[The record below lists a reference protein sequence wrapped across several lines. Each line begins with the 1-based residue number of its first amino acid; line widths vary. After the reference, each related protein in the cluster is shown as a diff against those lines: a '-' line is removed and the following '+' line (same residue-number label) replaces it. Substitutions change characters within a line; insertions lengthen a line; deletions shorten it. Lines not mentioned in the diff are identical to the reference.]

1 MRGKDARGRRR
12 RPVPRVLTWG
22 GGPAP
27 ARARSA
33 PSLPVGIP
41 RRRPAQPGPAVG
53 CAPARRRRPRR
64 PGMAAV
70 LELLLSEEV
79 AVGAVLRWLRRAPGQ
94 RPAEDS
100 HIYDKLVSLSLLQK
114 DFVPFLLN
122 FLREQTSQILTNG
135 PSTPAKTPNSKAHK
149 SQRTGP
155 ERRAGH
161 ATSSRVQLFSQRTS
175 VTSCAT
181 DTSFSPAA
189 ASSGSSS
196 FSESNLSSPCSDF
209 PSVVSSSSPSF
220 GYSPVLTHSEK
231 RSAQKANLG
240 SFLTAAPEA
249 LPARRGRRKG
259 SSSLS
264 ASGRQVARDLGRSV
278 AEEED
283 GKSESASWSGGRR
296 KRSEVPLVTARS
308 LPSQLNLNNL
318 EEFPPMGTASGWT
331 NKSKPS
337 RRINPTP
344 VSAERPLSKPKMCFT
359 STPVSQSPAARFSA
373 GSSPEAF
380 NIVQEGNQT
389 SVLSSS
395 LQEER
400 EMLKK
405 ERCKLLYQ
413 ASSAGISPDPGT
425 PTKPAYTRSAS
436 LPAESHLVT
445 CADPAKVSCKK
456 QLECLAQLYSSCIAE
471 NLVPNI
477 FLELFF
483 VLQLLTSKGTSAS
496 EEEESDLE
504 VNEGSKDAS
513 GRQHFRSVHN
523 CVYFAVQVLD
533 YQYEII
539 SHLEKGTLKFLAENE
554 RIACFSPTLHERL
567 KQAYENST
575 AKVSLLLPCS
585 VQSVSFQPETDNRSN
600 FPSDRAFHI
609 FKKQRDI
616 FYELLR
622 EWEDNH
628 EKPGWDFERVLG
640 SKIRAMMAHLSATCN
655 HSHFARLFQK
665 QLTQMCKDPIGGG
678 VSWGDTPDQDVLNM
692 LGPDNLSRL
701 KRLQER
707 FVVPQS
713 IRGPCPPPSFPGC
726 QQFFRDFILSAG
738 SYQFNQHLVDSLCLK
753 ILELDGL
760 TLVEHEHSD
769 GETDM
774 DEQDEK
780 KRFTVVLLSLRLL
793 AKFLGFLVFLPY
805 RTVEQPTRDL
815 QDTAVALRN
824 QTLPVLDILK
834 LLRRSIQ
841 NQRSVLT
848 IPWIVEF
855 LSLVDHVA
863 PFLDYYRKVF
873 CLLLQIY
880 RLMILSEE
888 KEMSFLNK
896 LLILAVLGWLFQV
909 PSVPEELFFATDVR
923 QEGLVMDTV
932 TSAQALDSVPLVDQQ
947 LLYTCCPY
955 LGELRKLLA
964 SFVAGSG
971 VKNGGFM
978 RKITPTAAETLAPK
992 TSITQRKLQ
1001 VELEQAFFH
1010 NQPPSLRRTVE
1021 FVAERVGSNCVK
1033 HIKATLVAELVQRA
1047 EVMLQDKVKEE
1058 DANHDKLLEEVCSH
1072 LYDEGAQALIKGR
1085 EFCKKKGPEAVRVL
1099 LPEETSAAVLSSAED
1114 IAVELATE
1122 KACGWLSANIAALI
1136 KREVK
1141 ATFNKMLKVP
1151 GLPLPNEDAQELRRD
1166 CSPGCLHRAPFP
1178 SQIINEIKDVLC
1190 VAVGPRDEGEV
1201 IDPGWLEC
1209 LLGRLSQTLRCR
1221 KFMCPTSE
1229 QQLAKCTV
1237 ELASLLV
1244 SGHVPL
1250 SHGIKPPE
1258 KSSERLRVKN
1268 NPTCDLL
1275 KLLLSVWKEDFGT
1288 PVPVQLMFSR
1298 KNIGYLAE
1306 AKQQEWDLFHFILRG
1321 LVECDLMK
1329 TSEIESCLRSL
1340 EELPWPSD
1348 FLKALE
1354 SISGLFLSEHL
1365 VEEPRSNPCDLTRQ
1379 SLATDSG
1386 QTRDQVKWTSSSV
1399 KQRDCFLVTGSS
1411 LNLM

>member
-1 MRGKDARGRRR
+1 GLK
-12 RPVPRVLTWG
+12 
-22 GGPAP
+22 
-27 ARARSA
+27 
-33 PSLPVGIP
+33 
-41 RRRPAQPGPAVG
+41 
-53 CAPARRRRPRR
+53 
-64 PGMAAV
+64 V
-70 LELLLSEEV
+70 LEQLLLQHPSV
-79 AVGAVLRWLRRAPGQ
+79 AAGGIHRQLEGRIWQILDFSIRI
-94 RPAEDS
+94 S
-100 HIYDKLVSLSLLQK
+100 CFCTHLVSLSLLQK

-135 PSTPAKTPNSKAHK
+135 PSTPAKTPNSKASG
-149 SQRTGP
+149 SQRTGS

-161 ATSSRVQLFSQRTS
+161 ATST
-175 VTSCAT
+175 TP
-181 DTSFSPAA
+181 DT
-189 ASSGSSS
+189 
-196 FSESNLSSPCSDF
+196 
-209 PSVVSSSSPSF
+209 
-220 GYSPVLTHSEK
+220 
-231 RSAQKANLG
+231 
-240 SFLTAAPEA
+240 

-259 SSSLS
+259 SSSVS
-264 ASGRQVARDLGRSV
+264 TPGRQVARDLGRSL

-283 GKSESASWSGGRR
+283 GKNDGVSWSGGRR
-296 KRSEVPLVTARS
+296 KRSEVPLVSARS
-308 LPSQLNLNNL
+308 PPSQLNLNNL
-318 EEFPPMGTASGWT
+318 EEFPPMGAASGWT
-331 NKSKPS
+331 NKPS

-359 STPVSQSPAARFSA
+359 STPVSQSPAARFSS
-373 GSSPEAF
+373 GSSLEAF
-380 NIVQEGNQT
+380 TAVQEGNLT
-389 SVLSSS
+389 SVISNS

-405 ERCKLLYQ
+405 ERCKLLHQ
-413 ASSAGISPDPGT
+413 ASSPAGMSLDPGT
-425 PTKPAYTRSAS
+425 PTKPSYTRSSS

-445 CADPAKVSCKK
+445 CANPTKVSCKK

-483 VLQLLTSKGTSAS
+483 VLQLLTSKGTSTA
-496 EEEESDLE
+496 EDGDSDLE
-504 VNEGSKDAS
+504 VSERNAS
-513 GRQHFRSVHN
+513 VRQHFRNVHN

-539 SHLEKGTLKFLAENE
+539 SQLEKGMLKLLAENE
-554 RIACFSPTLHERL
+554 RIASFSPTLHKRL
-567 KQAYENST
+567 RQAYESST

-628 EKPGWDFERVLG
+628 EKTGWDFERVLG
-640 SKIRAMMAHLSATCN
+640 NKIRAMMAHLSATCN

-665 QLTQMCKDPIGGG
+665 QLIQMCKGPIGGG
-678 VSWGDTPDQDVLNM
+678 ASWGDTPDQDVLNM
-692 LGPDNLSRL
+692 LGSDNLSRL

-713 IRGPCPPPSFPGC
+713 INGPCPPPSFPGC

-738 SYQFNQHLVDSLCLK
+738 SYQFNQHLMDSLCLK
-753 ILELDGL
+753 ILELNGL
-760 TLVEHEHSD
+760 TLVEHEHGD
-769 GETDM
+769 GEADM

-815 QDTAVALRN
+815 QDSAVALRN
-824 QTLPVLDILK
+824 QTLPVLDVLK
-834 LLRRSIQ
+834 LLRQSIRDQRSI
-841 NQRSVLT
+841 LT
-848 IPWIVEF
+848 IPWIVEY
-855 LSLVDHVA
+855 LSLVDHIA

-873 CLLLQIY
+873 CLLL
-880 RLMILSEE
+880 LMVLSED

-909 PSVPEELFFATDVR
+909 PSVPEELFFSADIM
-923 QEGLVMDTV
+923 QEGLMMGTV
-932 TSAQALDSVPLVDQQ
+932 TSDQALDCVPLVDQQ

-964 SFVAGSG
+964 SFVAGNG
-971 VKNGGFM
+971 AKNGGFI
-978 RKITPTAAETLAPK
+978 RKITPTAAESLASK
-992 TSITQRKLQ
+992 TSVTQQKLQ

-1058 DANHDKLLEEVCSH
+1058 DANHDKLLEEVCTH
-1072 LYDEGAQALIKGR
+1072 LYEEGAQALIKGR

-1141 ATFNKMLKVP
+1141 ATFSRMLKVP
-1151 GLPLPNEDAQELRRD
+1151 GLPLPGEDALESRRD
-1166 CSPGCLHRAPFP
+1166 CPPGCQHCAPFP

-1190 VAVGPRDEGEV
+1190 VAVGPRDEDEV
-1201 IDPGWLEC
+1201 IDCVWLEC

-1237 ELASLLV
+1237 ELASLL
-1244 SGHVPL
+1244 G
-1250 SHGIKPPE
+1250 
-1258 KSSERLRVKN
+1258 
-1268 NPTCDLL
+1268 NPTYSLL
-1275 KLLLSVWKEDFGT
+1275 KLLLSVWKKDFGT
-1288 PVPVQLMFSR
+1288 PVPVQLMFSK
-1298 KNIGYLAE
+1298 KNISYLAE
-1306 AKQQEWDLFHFILRG
+1306 VQQREWDLFLFMLNG
-1321 LVECDLMK
+1321 LVEHELMR
-1329 TSEIESCLRSL
+1329 TGEVESCLRSL
-1340 EELPWPSD
+1340 RELHWPS
-1348 FLKALE
+1348 
-1354 SISGLFLSEHL
+1354 
-1365 VEEPRSNPCDLTRQ
+1365 VSN
-1379 SLATDSG
+1379 
-1386 QTRDQVKWTSSSV
+1386 
-1399 KQRDCFLVTGSS
+1399 
-1411 LNLM
+1411 

>member
-1 MRGKDARGRRR
+1 
-12 RPVPRVLTWG
+12 
-22 GGPAP
+22 
-27 ARARSA
+27 
-33 PSLPVGIP
+33 
-41 RRRPAQPGPAVG
+41 
-53 CAPARRRRPRR
+53 
-64 PGMAAV
+64 MAAV
-70 LELLLSEEV
+70 LELLLQEEV
-79 AVGAVLRWLRRAPGQ
+79 AVSAVVRWLRHGPGP
-94 RPAEDS
+94 RPAEEN
-100 HIYDKLVSLSLLQK
+100 HIHDKLVSLSLLQK

-135 PSTPAKTPNSKAHK
+135 PSTPAKTPNSKAQG
-149 SQRTGP
+149 SQRTGS

-161 ATSSRVQLFSQRTS
+161 ATSSRVQLFSQRTL
-175 VTSCAT
+175 
-181 DTSFSPAA
+181 
-189 ASSGSSS
+189 AS
-196 FSESNLSSPCSDF
+196 
-209 PSVVSSSSPSF
+209 
-220 GYSPVLTHSEK
+220 
-231 RSAQKANLG
+231 LG
-240 SFLTAAPEA
+240 SFLTATPEA

-259 SSSLS
+259 NSSVS
-264 ASGRQVARDLGRSV
+264 ASGRQVARDLGRSL

-283 GKSESASWSGGRR
+283 GKNDSVSWSGGRR
-296 KRSEVPLVTARS
+296 KRSEVPLVSARS
-308 LPSQLNLNNL
+308 PPSQLNLNNL
-318 EEFPPMGTASGWT
+318 EEFPPMGAASGWT

-359 STPVSQSPAARFSA
+359 STPVSQSPAARFSS
-373 GSSPEAF
+373 GSSLEAF
-380 NIVQEGNQT
+380 TAVQEGNLT
-389 SVLSSS
+389 SVISNS

-405 ERCKLLYQ
+405 ERYMVSL
-413 ASSAGISPDPGT
+413 DPGT
-425 PTKPAYTRSAS
+425 PTKPSYTRSAS

-445 CADPAKVSCKK
+445 CANPTKVSCKK
-456 QLECLAQLYSSCIAE
+456 RLECLAQLYSSCIAE

-483 VLQLLTSKGTSAS
+483 VLQLLTSKGTSTA
-496 EEEESDLE
+496 EEGDSDLE
-504 VNEGSKDAS
+504 VNESNAS
-513 GRQHFRSVHN
+513 GIQHFRSVHN

-539 SHLEKGTLKFLAENE
+539 SRLEKGTLKLLAENE
-554 RIACFSPTLHERL
+554 RIASFSPTLHERL
-567 KQAYENST
+567 RQAYESST

-628 EKPGWDFERVLG
+628 EKTGWDFERVLG
-640 SKIRAMMAHLSATCN
+640 NKIRAMMAHLSATCN

-665 QLTQMCKDPIGGG
+665 QLIQMCKGPTGGG
-678 VSWGDTPDQDVLNM
+678 ASWGDTPDQDVLNM
-692 LGPDNLSRL
+692 LGSDNLSRL

-707 FVVPQS
+707 FIVPQS

-738 SYQFNQHLVDSLCLK
+738 SYQFNQHLMDSLCLK

-760 TLVEHEHSD
+760 TLVEHEHGD
-769 GETDM
+769 GEADM

-805 RTVEQPTRDL
+805 RTLEQPTRDL
-815 QDTAVALRN
+815 QDSAVALRN
-824 QTLPVLDILK
+824 QTLPVLDVFK
-834 LLRRSIQ
+834 LLRQSIRDQRSI
-841 NQRSVLT
+841 LT
-848 IPWIVEF
+848 IPWIVEY
-855 LSLVDHVA
+855 LSLVDHIA

-873 CLLLQIY
+873 CLLLQVY
-880 RLMILSEE
+880 RLMVLSED
-888 KEMSFLNK
+888 KEISFLNK

-909 PSVPEELFFATDVR
+909 PSVPEELFFTTDVR
-923 QEGLVMDTV
+923 QEGLMMDTV

-971 VKNGGFM
+971 AKNGGFI
-978 RKITPTAAETLAPK
+978 RKITPTAAESLAPK
-992 TSITQRKLQ
+992 ASVTQRKLQ

-1058 DANHDKLLEEVCSH
+1058 DANHDKLLEEVCAH
-1072 LYDEGAQALIKGR
+1072 LYEEGAQALIKGR

-1141 ATFNKMLKVP
+1141 ATFNRMLKVP
-1151 GLPLPNEDAQELRRD
+1151 GLPLPGEDALELRRD
-1166 CSPGCLHRAPFP
+1166 CPPGCQHCAPFP

-1190 VAVGPRDEGEV
+1190 VAVGPRDEDEV
-1201 IDPGWLEC
+1201 IDYVWLEC

-1244 SGHVPL
+1244 SDRVPL
-1250 SHGIKPPE
+1250 SLGIKSPE
-1258 KSSERLRVKN
+1258 KSSERLRVKT
-1268 NPTCDLL
+1268 NPTYGLL

-1288 PVPVQLMFSR
+1288 PVPVQLMFSK

-1306 AKQQEWDLFHFILRG
+1306 VKQREWDLFLFVLRG
-1321 LVECDLMK
+1321 LVEHELMR
-1329 TSEIESCLRSL
+1329 TSEIESCLHSL
-1340 EELPWPSD
+1340 KELPWPSD
-1348 FLKALE
+1348 FLKELE
-1354 SISGLFLSEHL
+1354 MLSRVFISEHHI
-1365 VEEPRSNPCDLTRQ
+1365 EEPRTNPCELTRQ
-1379 SLATDSG
+1379 SLGT
-1386 QTRDQVKWTSSSV
+1386 
-1399 KQRDCFLVTGSS
+1399 VTAQS
-1411 LNLM
+1411 

>member
-1 MRGKDARGRRR
+1 
-12 RPVPRVLTWG
+12 
-22 GGPAP
+22 
-27 ARARSA
+27 
-33 PSLPVGIP
+33 
-41 RRRPAQPGPAVG
+41 
-53 CAPARRRRPRR
+53 
-64 PGMAAV
+64 
-70 LELLLSEEV
+70 EN
-79 AVGAVLRWLRRAPGQ
+79 
-94 RPAEDS
+94 
-100 HIYDKLVSLSLLQK
+100 HIHDKLVSLSLLQK

-135 PSTPAKTPNSKAHK
+135 PSTPAKTPNSKAHG
-149 SQRTGP
+149 SQRPGS
-155 ERRAGH
+155 ERRSGH

-175 VTSCAT
+175 K
-181 DTSFSPAA
+181 
-189 ASSGSSS
+189 AS
-196 FSESNLSSPCSDF
+196 
-209 PSVVSSSSPSF
+209 
-220 GYSPVLTHSEK
+220 
-231 RSAQKANLG
+231 LG
-240 SFLTAAPEA
+240 SFLTATPEA
-249 LPARRGRRKG
+249 LPVRRGRRKG
-259 SSSLS
+259 NSSVG
-264 ASGRQVARDLGRSV
+264 ASGRQVARDLGRSLG
-278 AEEED
+278 EEED
-283 GKSESASWSGGRR
+283 GKNDSVSWSGGRR
-296 KRSEVPLVTARS
+296 KRSEVPLVSARS
-308 LPSQLNLNNL
+308 PPSQLNLNNL
-318 EEFPPMGTASGWT
+318 EEFPPMGAASGWT

-359 STPVSQSPAARFSA
+359 STPVSQSPAARFSS
-373 GSSPEAF
+373 GSSLEAF
-380 NIVQEGNQT
+380 TAVQEGNLT
-389 SVLSSS
+389 SVISNS

-405 ERCKLLYQ
+405 ERYR
-413 ASSAGISPDPGT
+413 ISLDPGT
-425 PTKPAYTRSAS
+425 PTKPSYTRSAS
-436 LPAESHLVT
+436 LPANLVT
-445 CADPAKVSCKK
+445 CASPSKVSCKK

-483 VLQLLTSKGTSAS
+483 VLQLLTSKGTSTA
-496 EEEESDLE
+496 EDGDSDLE
-504 VNEGSKDAS
+504 ANERSKDAP

-539 SHLEKGTLKFLAENE
+539 SHLEKGMLKLLAENE
-554 RIACFSPTLHERL
+554 RIASFSPTLHKRL
-567 KQAYENST
+567 RQAYESST

-628 EKPGWDFERVLG
+628 EKTGWDFERVLG
-640 SKIRAMMAHLSATCN
+640 NKIRAMMAHLSATCN

-665 QLTQMCKDPIGGG
+665 QLIQMCKGPVGGG
-678 VSWGDTPDQDVLNM
+678 ASWGDTPDQDVLNM
-692 LGPDNLSRL
+692 LGSDNLSRL

-738 SYQFNQHLVDSLCLK
+738 SYQFNQHLMDSLCLK
-753 ILELDGL
+753 ILELNGL

-769 GETDM
+769 GEADM

-805 RTVEQPTRDL
+805 RSAEQPTRDL
-815 QDTAVALRN
+815 QDSAVALRN
-824 QTLPVLDILK
+824 QTLPVLDVLK
-834 LLRRSIQ
+834 LLRQSIWDQRSI
-841 NQRSVLT
+841 LT
-848 IPWIVEF
+848 IPWIVEY
-855 LSLVDHVA
+855 LSLVDHIA

-873 CLLLQIY
+873 CLLLQVY
-880 RLMILSEE
+880 RLMVLSED

-896 LLILAVLGWLFQV
+896 LMILAVLGWLFQV
-909 PSVPEELFFATDVR
+909 PSVPEELFFTADVR
-923 QEGLVMDTV
+923 QEELMMDTV

-971 VKNGGFM
+971 AKNSGFI
-978 RKITPTAAETLAPK
+978 RKITPTAAESLAPK
-992 TSITQRKLQ
+992 ASVAQRKLQ

-1058 DANHDKLLEEVCSH
+1058 DANHDKLLEEVCAH
-1072 LYDEGAQALIKGR
+1072 LYEEGAQALIKGR

-1141 ATFNKMLKVP
+1141 ATFNRMLKVP
-1151 GLPLPNEDAQELRRD
+1151 GLPLPGEDALELRRD
-1166 CSPGCLHRAPFP
+1166 CPPGCQHCAPFP
-1178 SQIINEIKDVLC
+1178 SQVINEIKDVLC

-1201 IDPGWLEC
+1201 IDYVWLEC
-1209 LLGRLSQTLRCR
+1209 LLGRLSQTLQCR

-1244 SGHVPL
+1244 SDRVPL
-1250 SHGIKPPE
+1250 SLRMKSGE
-1258 KSSERLRVKN
+1258 KTSERLPVKS
-1268 NPTCDLL
+1268 NPTYSLL
-1275 KLLLSVWKEDFGT
+1275 KLLLSLWKKDFRT
-1288 PVPVQLMFSR
+1288 PVPVQLIFSK
-1298 KNIGYLAE
+1298 KNVGYLAE
-1306 AKQQEWDLFHFILRG
+1306 VKQQEWDLFLFMLHG
-1321 LVECDLMK
+1321 LVEHELMRA
-1329 TSEIESCLRSL
+1329 SEIESCLHSL
-1340 EELPWPSD
+1340 EELPWPAD
-1348 FLKALE
+1348 FLKELE
-1354 SISGLFLSEHL
+1354 MLSRVFVSEHHI
-1365 VEEPRSNPCDLTRQ
+1365 EEPRTNICELTRQ
-1379 SLATDSG
+1379 SLGT
-1386 QTRDQVKWTSSSV
+1386 
-1399 KQRDCFLVTGSS
+1399 VTAQS
-1411 LNLM
+1411 

>member
-1 MRGKDARGRRR
+1 
-12 RPVPRVLTWG
+12 
-22 GGPAP
+22 
-27 ARARSA
+27 
-33 PSLPVGIP
+33 
-41 RRRPAQPGPAVG
+41 
-53 CAPARRRRPRR
+53 
-64 PGMAAV
+64 MAAV
-70 LELLLSEEV
+70 LELLLQEEV
-79 AVGAVLRWLRRAPGQ
+79 GVSAVVRWLRHGPGHCS
-94 RPAEDS
+94 AEEN
-100 HIYDKLVSLSLLQK
+100 HIHDKLVSLSLLQK

-135 PSTPAKTPNSKAHK
+135 PSTPAKTPNSKAHGG
-149 SQRTGP
+149 QRTGS

-175 VTSCAT
+175 VTSCTT
-181 DTSFSPAA
+181 DTSFSPAV
-189 ASSGSSS
+189 ASSSSSS
-196 FSESNLSSPCSDF
+196 FSGSNLSSPCGDF
-209 PSVVSSSSPSF
+209 PSMVSSSSPSF
-220 GYSPVLTHSEK
+220 GYSPVLIHGEK
-231 RSAQKANLG
+231 RSSQKASLG
-240 SFLTAAPEA
+240 SFLTATPEA
-249 LPARRGRRKG
+249 LPVRRGRRKG
-259 SSSLS
+259 NSSLS
-264 ASGRQVARDLGRSV
+264 ASGRQVARDLGRSL

-283 GKSESASWSGGRR
+283 GKNDSVSWSGGRR
-296 KRSEVPLVTARS
+296 KRSEVPLVSARS
-308 LPSQLNLNNL
+308 PPSQLNLNNL
-318 EEFPPMGTASGWT
+318 EEFPPMGAASGWT

-359 STPVSQSPAARFSA
+359 STPVSQPPAARFSS
-373 GSSPEAF
+373 GSSLEAF
-380 NIVQEGNQT
+380 TAVQEGNLT
-389 SVLSSS
+389 SVISNS

-405 ERCKLLYQ
+405 ERCKLLHQ
-413 ASSAGISPDPGT
+413 ASSPAGISLDPGT
-425 PTKPAYTRSAS
+425 PTKPSYTRSVS

-445 CADPAKVSCKK
+445 CANPTKVSCKK

-483 VLQLLTSKGTSAS
+483 VLQLLTSKGTST
-496 EEEESDLE
+496 EEDGDSDLE
-504 VNEGSKDAS
+504 VDERSKDAS

-539 SHLEKGTLKFLAENE
+539 SHLEKGMLKLLAENE
-554 RIACFSPTLHERL
+554 RIASFSPTLHERL
-567 KQAYENST
+567 RQAYESST

-628 EKPGWDFERVLG
+628 EKTGWDFERVLG
-640 SKIRAMMAHLSATCN
+640 NKIRSMMAHLSATCN

-665 QLTQMCKDPIGGG
+665 QLIQMCKGPIGGG
-678 VSWGDTPDQDVLNM
+678 ASWGDTPDQDVLNM
-692 LGPDNLSRL
+692 LGSDNLSRL

-707 FVVPQS
+707 FIVPQS

-738 SYQFNQHLVDSLCLK
+738 SYQFNQHLMDSLCLK
-753 ILELDGL
+753 ILELNGL
-760 TLVEHEHSD
+760 TLVENEHSD
-769 GETDM
+769 GEADM

-815 QDTAVALRN
+815 QDSAVALRN
-824 QTLPVLDILK
+824 QTLPVLDVLK
-834 LLRRSIQ
+834 LLRQSIRDQRSI
-841 NQRSVLT
+841 LT
-848 IPWIVEF
+848 IPWIVEY
-855 LSLVDHVA
+855 LSLVDHIA

-873 CLLLQIY
+873 CLLLQVY
-880 RLMILSEE
+880 RLMVLSED
-888 KEMSFLNK
+888 KDISFLNK

-909 PSVPEELFFATDVR
+909 PSVPEELFFTADVR
-923 QEGLVMDTV
+923 QEGLMLDTV

-971 VKNGGFM
+971 AKNGGFV
-978 RKITPTAAETLAPK
+978 RKITPTAAESLAPK
-992 TSITQRKLQ
+992 ASVTQRKLQ

-1047 EVMLQDKVKEE
+1047 EVMLQDKTKEE
-1058 DANHDKLLEEVCSH
+1058 DANHDKLLEEVCAH
-1072 LYDEGAQALIKGR
+1072 LYEEGAQALIKGR

-1122 KACGWLSANIAALI
+1122 KACGWLSANIAVGSMQLLCPSLFRN
-1136 KREVK
+1136 KR
-1141 ATFNKMLKVP
+1141 
-1151 GLPLPNEDAQELRRD
+1151 
-1166 CSPGCLHRAPFP
+1166 
-1178 SQIINEIKDVLC
+1178 
-1190 VAVGPRDEGEV
+1190 
-1201 IDPGWLEC
+1201 
-1209 LLGRLSQTLRCR
+1209 
-1221 KFMCPTSE
+1221 
-1229 QQLAKCTV
+1229 
-1237 ELASLLV
+1237 
-1244 SGHVPL
+1244 
-1250 SHGIKPPE
+1250 
-1258 KSSERLRVKN
+1258 
-1268 NPTCDLL
+1268 
-1275 KLLLSVWKEDFGT
+1275 
-1288 PVPVQLMFSR
+1288 
-1298 KNIGYLAE
+1298 
-1306 AKQQEWDLFHFILRG
+1306 
-1321 LVECDLMK
+1321 
-1329 TSEIESCLRSL
+1329 
-1340 EELPWPSD
+1340 SD
-1348 FLKALE
+1348 F
-1354 SISGLFLSEHL
+1354 
-1365 VEEPRSNPCDLTRQ
+1365 
-1379 SLATDSG
+1379 
-1386 QTRDQVKWTSSSV
+1386 
-1399 KQRDCFLVTGSS
+1399 
-1411 LNLM
+1411 

>member
-1 MRGKDARGRRR
+1 
-12 RPVPRVLTWG
+12 
-22 GGPAP
+22 
-27 ARARSA
+27 
-33 PSLPVGIP
+33 
-41 RRRPAQPGPAVG
+41 
-53 CAPARRRRPRR
+53 
-64 PGMAAV
+64 MAAV
-70 LELLLSEEV
+70 LELLLREEV
-79 AVGAVLRWLRRAPGQ
+79 AVGAVLRWLRQGPGH
-94 RPAEDS
+94 RPAEVTG
-100 HIYDKLVSLSLLQK
+100 LVSLSLLQK

-135 PSTPAKTPNSKAHK
+135 PSTPAKTPNSKAHG
-149 SQRTGP
+149 SQRTGS

-161 ATSSRVQLFSQRTS
+161 K
-175 VTSCAT
+175 
-181 DTSFSPAA
+181 
-189 ASSGSSS
+189 AS
-196 FSESNLSSPCSDF
+196 
-209 PSVVSSSSPSF
+209 
-220 GYSPVLTHSEK
+220 
-231 RSAQKANLG
+231 LG
-240 SFLTAAPEA
+240 SFLTATPEA

-259 SSSLS
+259 GS
-264 ASGRQVARDLGRSV
+264 AVSTSGRQVPRDLGRSL

-283 GKSESASWSGGRR
+283 GKNDSPSWSGGRR
-296 KRSEVPLVTARS
+296 KRSEVPLVSARS
-308 LPSQLNLNNL
+308 PPSQLNLNNL
-318 EEFPPMGTASGWT
+318 EEFPPMGAASVPGGC
-331 NKSKPS
+331 KPS

-344 VSAERPLSKPKMCFT
+344 VSAERPLSKPKTCFT
-359 STPVSQSPAARFSA
+359 STPVSQSPAARFSS
-373 GSSPEAF
+373 GSNLEAF
-380 NIVQEGNQT
+380 STVQEGNLT
-389 SVLSSS
+389 SVISSS

-405 ERCKLLYQ
+405 ERCKLLHQ
-413 ASSAGISPDPGT
+413 ASSPAGISLDPGT
-425 PTKPAYTRSAS
+425 PTKPSYTRSAS

-456 QLECLAQLYSSCIAE
+456 QLECLARLYSSCIAE

-483 VLQLLTSKGTSAS
+483 VLQLLTSKGTSTAE

-504 VNEGSKDAS
+504 VNERSKDAS

-554 RIACFSPTLHERL
+554 RIASFSPTLHERL
-567 KQAYENST
+567 RQAYESST

-628 EKPGWDFERVLG
+628 EKTGWDFERVLG
-640 SKIRAMMAHLSATCN
+640 NKIRAMMAHLSATCN

-665 QLTQMCKDPIGGG
+665 QLIQMCKGPVGGG
-678 VSWGDTPDQDVLNM
+678 ASWGDTPDQDVLNM

-769 GETDM
+769 GEADM

-815 QDTAVALRN
+815 QDSAVALRN
-824 QTLPVLDILK
+824 QTLPVLDVLK
-834 LLRRSIQ
+834 LLRQSIRDHRSI
-841 NQRSVLT
+841 LT
-848 IPWIVEF
+848 VPWIVEF
-855 LSLVDHVA
+855 LSLADHIA

-873 CLLLQIY
+873 CLLL
-880 RLMILSEE
+880 LMVLSED

-923 QEGLVMDTV
+923 QEGVMVDTV

-971 VKNGGFM
+971 AKNGGFI
-978 RKITPTAAETLAPK
+978 RKITPTAAESLAPK
-992 TSITQRKLQ
+992 TSVTQRKLQ

-1058 DANHDKLLEEVCSH
+1058 DANHDKLLEEVCAH
-1072 LYDEGAQALIKGR
+1072 LYEEGAQALIKGR

-1099 LPEETSAAVLSSAED
+1099 LPEETSAAVLNSAED

-1141 ATFNKMLKVP
+1141 ATFNRMLKVP
-1151 GLPLPNEDAQELRRD
+1151 GLPLPSEDALELRRD
-1166 CSPGCLHRAPFP
+1166 CPPGCQHRAPFP
-1178 SQIINEIKDVLC
+1178 SQIINEIKVHNVHFLDVLC

-1201 IDPGWLEC
+1201 IDHDWLEC

-1237 ELASLLV
+1237 ELASLLGESV
-1244 SGHVPL
+1244 MI
-1250 SHGIKPPE
+1250 IK
-1258 KSSERLRVKN
+1258 S
-1268 NPTCDLL
+1268 NPTYGLL
-1275 KLLLSVWKEDFGT
+1275 KLLLSVWKEDFGA

-1298 KNIGYLAE
+1298 KNIGYLSE
-1306 AKQQEWDLFHFILRG
+1306 VKQREWDLFLFMLHG
-1321 LVECDLMK
+1321 LVEHDLMR

-1340 EELPWPSD
+1340 GELPWPSD
-1348 FLKALE
+1348 FLKELE
-1354 SISGLFLSEHL
+1354 MLSRVFTSEHRI
-1365 VEEPRSNPCDLTRQ
+1365 EEPRTNPRELTRQ
-1379 SLATDSG
+1379 SLGT
-1386 QTRDQVKWTSSSV
+1386 
-1399 KQRDCFLVTGSS
+1399 VTAQS
-1411 LNLM
+1411 

>member
-1 MRGKDARGRRR
+1 
-12 RPVPRVLTWG
+12 
-22 GGPAP
+22 
-27 ARARSA
+27 
-33 PSLPVGIP
+33 
-41 RRRPAQPGPAVG
+41 
-53 CAPARRRRPRR
+53 
-64 PGMAAV
+64 
-70 LELLLSEEV
+70 EN
-79 AVGAVLRWLRRAPGQ
+79 
-94 RPAEDS
+94 
-100 HIYDKLVSLSLLQK
+100 HIHDKLVSLSLLQK

-135 PSTPAKTPNSKAHK
+135 PPTPAKTPNSKAHG
-149 SQRTGP
+149 SQRTGS

-175 VTSCAT
+175 
-181 DTSFSPAA
+181 
-189 ASSGSSS
+189 
-196 FSESNLSSPCSDF
+196 
-209 PSVVSSSSPSF
+209 
-220 GYSPVLTHSEK
+220 
-231 RSAQKANLG
+231 LG
-240 SFLTAAPEA
+240 SFLTATPEA

-259 SSSLS
+259 SSSVG
-264 ASGRQVARDLGRSV
+264 ASGRQVARDPGRSL

-283 GKSESASWSGGRR
+283 GKSDCGSWSGGRR
-296 KRSEVPLVTARS
+296 KRSEVPLVSARS
-308 LPSQLNLNNL
+308 PPSQLNLNNL
-318 EEFPPMGTASGWT
+318 EEFPPMGAASGWT

-344 VSAERPLSKPKMCFT
+344 VSAERPLSKPKTCFT
-359 STPVSQSPAARFSA
+359 STPVSCSPAARWAA
-373 GSSPEAF
+373 GSSLEAF
-380 NIVQEGNQT
+380 TTVQEGNIS
-389 SVLSSS
+389 SVISNS

-405 ERCKLLYQ
+405 ERYR
-413 ASSAGISPDPGT
+413 ISFDPGT
-425 PTKPAYTRSAS
+425 PTKPSYTRSAS

-445 CADPAKVSCKK
+445 CANPAKVSCKK

-483 VLQLLTSKGTSAS
+483 VLQLLTSKGTSTAEDGDSDPEIS
-496 EEEESDLE
+496 ERSRD
-504 VNEGSKDAS
+504 VS
-513 GRQHFRSVHN
+513 GRQHFESVHN

-539 SHLEKGTLKFLAENE
+539 SHLEKGMLKLLAENE
-554 RIACFSPTLHERL
+554 RIASFSPTLHKRL
-567 KQAYENST
+567 RQAYESST

-628 EKPGWDFERVLG
+628 EKTGWDFDRVLG
-640 SKIRAMMAHLSATCN
+640 NKIRAMMAHLSATCN

-665 QLTQMCKDPIGGG
+665 QLIQMCKGPIGGG
-678 VSWGDTPDQDVLNM
+678 ASWGDAPDQDVLNM
-692 LGPDNLSRL
+692 LGSDNLSRL

-738 SYQFNQHLVDSLCLK
+738 SYQFNQHLMDSLCLK
-753 ILELDGL
+753 ILELNGL

-769 GETDM
+769 GEADM
-774 DEQDEK
+774 EEQDEK
-780 KRFTVVLLSLRLL
+780 KRFTVALLSLRLL
-793 AKFLGFLVFLPY
+793 AKFLGFVVFLPY
-805 RTVEQPTRDL
+805 RSAEQPTRDL
-815 QDTAVALRN
+815 QDSALALRN

-834 LLRRSIQ
+834 LLRQSIQDQRSI
-841 NQRSVLT
+841 LT
-848 IPWIVEF
+848 IPWIVEY
-855 LSLVDHVA
+855 LSLVDHIA

-873 CLLLQIY
+873 GLLLQVY
-880 RLMILSEE
+880 RLMVLSED

-909 PSVPEELFFATDVR
+909 PSVPEELFFTTDDR
-923 QEGLVMDTV
+923 QEGFMMDTV
-932 TSAQALDSVPLVDQQ
+932 TSAQALDFVPLVDQQ

-955 LGELRKLLA
+955 LSELRKLLA

-971 VKNGGFM
+971 GKNGGFI
-978 RKITPTAAETLAPK
+978 RKITPTAAESLAPK
-992 TSITQRKLQ
+992 ASVTQRKLQ
-1001 VELEQAFFH
+1001 VDLEQAFFH

-1047 EVMLQDKVKEE
+1047 EAMLQDKVKEE
-1058 DANHDKLLEEVCSH
+1058 DVNHDKLLEEVCTH
-1072 LYDEGAQALIKGR
+1072 LYEEGAQALIKGR

-1099 LPEETSAAVLSSAED
+1099 LPEETSAAVLSSAEN

-1122 KACGWLSANIAALI
+1122 RACGWLSANIAALI

-1141 ATFNKMLKVP
+1141 ATFNRMLKVP
-1151 GLPLPNEDAQELRRD
+1151 GFPLPGEDALELRRD
-1166 CSPGCLHRAPFP
+1166 CPPGCQHCAPFP

-1190 VAVGPRDEGEV
+1190 VAVGPREEGEV
-1201 IDPGWLEC
+1201 VDYVWLEC

-1244 SGHVPL
+1244 SDRVPL
-1250 SHGIKPPE
+1250 SLGNKSPE
-1258 KSSERLRVKN
+1258 KSPERLRVKN
-1268 NPTCDLL
+1268 NPTCGLL
-1275 KLLLSVWKEDFGT
+1275 KLLFSIWKEDFGT
-1288 PVPVQLMFSR
+1288 CVPVQLIFSK
-1298 KNIGYLAE
+1298 KNVGYLAE
-1306 AKQQEWDLFHFILRG
+1306 AKQREWDLFLFLLHG
-1321 LVECDLMK
+1321 LIEHELMK
-1329 TSEIESCLRSL
+1329 TSEIQSCLHSL
-1340 EELPWPSD
+1340 EELPWPSGFVKD
-1348 FLKALE
+1348 LKR
-1354 SISGLFLSEHL
+1354 LSRVFVSERQK
-1365 VEEPRSNPCDLTRQ
+1365 EEPRTNPCELTRQ
-1379 SLATDSG
+1379 SLAT
-1386 QTRDQVKWTSSSV
+1386 
-1399 KQRDCFLVTGSS
+1399 VTTQS
-1411 LNLM
+1411 

>member
-1 MRGKDARGRRR
+1 ENHM
-12 RPVPRVLTWG
+12 
-22 GGPAP
+22 
-27 ARARSA
+27 
-33 PSLPVGIP
+33 
-41 RRRPAQPGPAVG
+41 
-53 CAPARRRRPRR
+53 
-64 PGMAAV
+64 
-70 LELLLSEEV
+70 
-79 AVGAVLRWLRRAPGQ
+79 
-94 RPAEDS
+94 
-100 HIYDKLVSLSLLQK
+100 HDKLVSLSLLQK

-135 PSTPAKTPNSKAHK
+135 PSTPAKTPNSKAHG
-149 SQRTGP
+149 SQRTGS

-175 VTSCAT
+175 K
-181 DTSFSPAA
+181 
-189 ASSGSSS
+189 AS
-196 FSESNLSSPCSDF
+196 
-209 PSVVSSSSPSF
+209 
-220 GYSPVLTHSEK
+220 
-231 RSAQKANLG
+231 LG
-240 SFLTAAPEA
+240 SFLTATPEA
-249 LPARRGRRKG
+249 LPVRRGRRKG
-259 SSSLS
+259 NNSSAS
-264 ASGRQVARDLGRSV
+264 ASGRQVARDLGRSL

-283 GKSESASWSGGRR
+283 GKNDSVSWSGGRR
-296 KRSEVPLVTARS
+296 KRSEVPLVSARS
-308 LPSQLNLNNL
+308 PPSQLNLNNL
-318 EEFPPMGTASGWT
+318 EEFPPMGAASGWT

-359 STPVSQSPAARFSA
+359 STPVSQSPAGRFSS
-373 GSSPEAF
+373 GSSLEAF
-380 NIVQEGNQT
+380 TTVQEGNLT
-389 SVLSSS
+389 SVISNS

-405 ERCKLLYQ
+405 ERYR
-413 ASSAGISPDPGT
+413 ISHDPGT
-425 PTKPAYTRSAS
+425 PTKPSYTRSAS
-436 LPAESHLVT
+436 LSAESHLVT
-445 CADPAKVSCKK
+445 CASPTKVSCKK

-483 VLQLLTSKGTSAS
+483 VLQLLTSKGTSTA
-496 EEEESDLE
+496 EDGDSDLE
-504 VNEGSKDAS
+504 VNERSKDVP

-539 SHLEKGTLKFLAENE
+539 SHLEKGMLKLLAENE
-554 RIACFSPTLHERL
+554 RIASFSPTLHERL
-567 KQAYENST
+567 RQAYESST

-628 EKPGWDFERVLG
+628 EKNGWDFERVLG
-640 SKIRAMMAHLSATCN
+640 NKIRAMMVHLSATCN

-665 QLTQMCKDPIGGG
+665 QLIQMCKGPIGGG
-678 VSWGDTPDQDVLNM
+678 ASWGDSPDQDVLNM
-692 LGPDNLSRL
+692 LGSDNLSRL

-738 SYQFNQHLVDSLCLK
+738 SYQFNQHLMDSLCLK
-753 ILELDGL
+753 ILELNGL

-769 GETDM
+769 GEADM

-780 KRFTVVLLSLRLL
+780 KHFSVVLLSLRLL

-815 QDTAVALRN
+815 QDSAVALRN
-824 QTLPVLDILK
+824 QTLPVLDVLK
-834 LLRRSIQ
+834 LLRQSIRDRRSI
-841 NQRSVLT
+841 LT
-848 IPWIVEF
+848 IPWIVEY
-855 LSLVDHVA
+855 LSLVDHIA

-873 CLLLQIY
+873 CLLLQVY
-880 RLMILSEE
+880 RLMVLSED
-888 KEMSFLNK
+888 KTMSFLNK

-923 QEGLVMDTV
+923 QEGLLMDTA

-971 VKNGGFM
+971 AKNGGFV
-978 RKITPTAAETLAPK
+978 RKITPTAAESLASK
-992 TSITQRKLQ
+992 ASVTQRKLQ

-1058 DANHDKLLEEVCSH
+1058 DGNHDKLLEEVCSH
-1072 LYDEGAQALIKGR
+1072 LYEERAQALIRGR

-1141 ATFNKMLKVP
+1141 ATFNRMLKVP
-1151 GLPLPNEDAQELRRD
+1151 GLPLPGEDALELRKD
-1166 CSPGCLHRAPFP
+1166 CPPGCQHCAPFP
-1178 SQIINEIKDVLC
+1178 SQIINELKDVLC

-1201 IDPGWLEC
+1201 IDYGWLEC

-1244 SGHVPL
+1244 SDRVPL
-1250 SHGIKPPE
+1250 SVRIKSHE
-1258 KSSERLRVKN
+1258 KSSERLHVKN
-1268 NPTCDLL
+1268 NPTYGLL

-1288 PVPVQLMFSR
+1288 PVPVQLIFSK

-1306 AKQQEWDLFHFILRG
+1306 VKQREWDLFLFMLHG
-1321 LVECDLMK
+1321 LVEHELMR
-1329 TSEIESCLRSL
+1329 TSEIESCLHSL

-1348 FLKALE
+1348 FLKELE
-1354 SISGLFLSEHL
+1354 MLSRVFLSEHH
-1365 VEEPRSNPCDLTRQ
+1365 VEEPRTNCCELTRQ
-1379 SLATDSG
+1379 SLGT
-1386 QTRDQVKWTSSSV
+1386 
-1399 KQRDCFLVTGSS
+1399 VTAQS
-1411 LNLM
+1411 

>member
-1 MRGKDARGRRR
+1 
-12 RPVPRVLTWG
+12 
-22 GGPAP
+22 
-27 ARARSA
+27 
-33 PSLPVGIP
+33 
-41 RRRPAQPGPAVG
+41 
-53 CAPARRRRPRR
+53 
-64 PGMAAV
+64 
-70 LELLLSEEV
+70 EN
-79 AVGAVLRWLRRAPGQ
+79 
-94 RPAEDS
+94 
-100 HIYDKLVSLSLLQK
+100 HIHDKLVSLRLLQK

-135 PSTPAKTPNSKAHK
+135 PSTPAKTPSSKAHG
-149 SQRTGP
+149 SQRTGS

-161 ATSSRVQLFSQRTS
+161 ATSSRVQLFSQS
-175 VTSCAT
+175 
-181 DTSFSPAA
+181 
-189 ASSGSSS
+189 
-196 FSESNLSSPCSDF
+196 
-209 PSVVSSSSPSF
+209 
-220 GYSPVLTHSEK
+220 
-231 RSAQKANLG
+231 LG
-240 SFLTAAPEA
+240 SFLTAMPEA

-259 SSSLS
+259 NSSVA
-264 ASGRQVARDLGRSV
+264 ASGRQVARDLGRSI

-283 GKSESASWSGGRR
+283 VKNDSVLWTGGRR
-296 KRSEVPLVTARS
+296 RRSEVPLVSARS
-308 LPSQLNLNNL
+308 PPGQLNLNNL
-318 EEFPPMGTASGWT
+318 EEFPPMGAAPGWT

-344 VSAERPLSKPKMCFT
+344 VSAERPLSKPKTCFT
-359 STPVSQSPAARFSA
+359 STPVSQSPAARLSS
-373 GSSPEAF
+373 GSSLEAF
-380 NIVQEGNQT
+380 TTVQEGNLT
-389 SVLSSS
+389 SVICNS

-405 ERCKLLYQ
+405 ERY
-413 ASSAGISPDPGT
+413 
-425 PTKPAYTRSAS
+425 S
-436 LPAESHLVT
+436 LSRVVIGLTWSVTDSLSLTSISHLVT
-445 CADPAKVSCKK
+445 CANPTKVSCKK

-483 VLQLLTSKGTSAS
+483 VLQLLTSKGTSAT
-496 EEEESDLE
+496 EDGDSDLE
-504 VNEGSKDAS
+504 VSEKSRDVS
-513 GRQHFRSVHN
+513 GRQHFQSVHN

-539 SHLEKGTLKFLAENE
+539 SHLEKGMLKLLAENE
-554 RIACFSPTLHERL
+554 RIASFSPSLHERL
-567 KQAYENST
+567 RQAYESST

-640 SKIRAMMAHLSATCN
+640 NKIRAMMAHLSATCN

-665 QLTQMCKDPIGGG
+665 QLIQMCKGLTGGG
-678 VSWGDTPDQDVLNM
+678 ASWGDTPDQDVLNM
-692 LGPDNLSRL
+692 LGSDNLNRL

-738 SYQFNQHLVDSLCLK
+738 SYQFNQHLMDSLCLK
-753 ILELDGL
+753 ILELNGL

-769 GETDM
+769 GEADM

-805 RTVEQPTRDL
+805 RTVEQPTKDL
-815 QDTAVALRN
+815 QDSALVLRN
-824 QTLPVLDILK
+824 QTLPILDILK
-834 LLRRSIQ
+834 LLRQSIRDQRSI
-841 NQRSVLT
+841 LT
-848 IPWIVEF
+848 IPWIVEY
-855 LSLVDHVA
+855 LSLVDHIA

-873 CLLLQIY
+873 GLLLQVY
-880 RLMILSEE
+880 RLMVLSED

-909 PSVPEELFFATDVR
+909 PSVPEELFFTTDDR
-923 QEGLVMDTV
+923 QERFMMDTV

-971 VKNGGFM
+971 AKNGGFI
-978 RKITPTAAETLAPK
+978 RKITPTAAESLAPK
-992 TSITQRKLQ
+992 ASVTQRKLQ

-1047 EVMLQDKVKEE
+1047 EAMLQDKVKEE
-1058 DANHDKLLEEVCSH
+1058 DANHDKLLEEVCSL
-1072 LYDEGAQALIKGR
+1072 LYEEGAQALIKGR
-1085 EFCKKKGPEAVRVL
+1085 EFCKKRGPEAVRVL

-1122 KACGWLSANIAALI
+1122 KACGWLSDNIAALI

-1141 ATFNKMLKVP
+1141 ATFNRMLKVP
-1151 GLPLPNEDAQELRRD
+1151 GFPLASEDALELRRD
-1166 CSPGCLHRAPFP
+1166 CPPRCQHRAPFP
-1178 SQIINEIKDVLC
+1178 SQIINEFKDVLC
-1190 VAVGPRDEGEV
+1190 VAVGPREEDEV
-1201 IDPGWLEC
+1201 IDCDWLEC
-1209 LLGRLSQTLRCR
+1209 LLGRLSQTLQCR

-1244 SGHVPL
+1244 SDRVPL
-1250 SHGIKPPE
+1250 SLGIKSPQ
-1258 KSSERLRVKN
+1258 KSPERLHAKN
-1268 NPTCDLL
+1268 NPTCGLL

-1288 PVPVQLMFSR
+1288 PVPVQLMFSK

-1306 AKQQEWDLFHFILRG
+1306 VKQQEWDLFLFMLHG
-1321 LVECDLMK
+1321 LVEHELMR
-1329 TSEIESCLRSL
+1329 TSEIESCLHSL

-1348 FLKALE
+1348 FLKDLKTL
-1354 SISGLFLSEHL
+1354 SRLFVSTHHI
-1365 VEEPRSNPCDLTRQ
+1365 EEPRTNRCELTRQ
-1379 SLATDSG
+1379 CLGT
-1386 QTRDQVKWTSSSV
+1386 
-1399 KQRDCFLVTGSS
+1399 VTTQS
-1411 LNLM
+1411 

>member
-1 MRGKDARGRRR
+1 
-12 RPVPRVLTWG
+12 
-22 GGPAP
+22 
-27 ARARSA
+27 
-33 PSLPVGIP
+33 
-41 RRRPAQPGPAVG
+41 
-53 CAPARRRRPRR
+53 
-64 PGMAAV
+64 
-70 LELLLSEEV
+70 EN
-79 AVGAVLRWLRRAPGQ
+79 
-94 RPAEDS
+94 
-100 HIYDKLVSLSLLQK
+100 HIHDKLVSLSLLQK

-135 PSTPAKTPNSKAHK
+135 PPTPAKTPNSKAHG
-149 SQRTGP
+149 SQRTGT

-175 VTSCAT
+175 
-181 DTSFSPAA
+181 
-189 ASSGSSS
+189 AS
-196 FSESNLSSPCSDF
+196 
-209 PSVVSSSSPSF
+209 
-220 GYSPVLTHSEK
+220 
-231 RSAQKANLG
+231 LG
-240 SFLTAAPEA
+240 SFLTATPEA
-249 LPARRGRRKG
+249 LPVRRGRRKG
-259 SSSLS
+259 SGSLG
-264 ASGRQVARDLGRSV
+264 AAGRQVARDLGRSL

-283 GKSESASWSGGRR
+283 GKSDSSWSGGRR
-296 KRSEVPLVTARS
+296 KRSEVPLVSARS
-308 LPSQLNLNNL
+308 PPSPLNLNNL
-318 EEFPPMGTASGWT
+318 EEFPPMAAASGWT

-344 VSAERPLSKPKMCFT
+344 VSAERPLSKPKTCFT
-359 STPVSQSPAARFSA
+359 STPVSQSPAARWAA
-373 GSSPEAF
+373 GSSLEAF
-380 NIVQEGNQT
+380 TAVQEGN
-389 SVLSSS
+389 LSSVISNS

-405 ERCKLLYQ
+405 ERYRV
-413 ASSAGISPDPGT
+413 SFDPGT
-425 PTKPAYTRSAS
+425 PTKPSYTRSAS

-445 CADPAKVSCKK
+445 CANPAKVSCKK

-483 VLQLLTSKGTSAS
+483 VLQLLTSKGTSSAEDGDSDPEIS
-496 EEEESDLE
+496 ERNRD
-504 VNEGSKDAS
+504 VS
-513 GRQHFRSVHN
+513 GRQHFESVHN
-523 CVYFAVQVLD
+523 CVYFAVRVLD

-539 SHLEKGTLKFLAENE
+539 SHLEKGMLKLLAENE
-554 RIACFSPTLHERL
+554 RIASFSPTLHKRL
-567 KQAYENST
+567 RQAYESST

-628 EKPGWDFERVLG
+628 EKTGWDFDRVLG
-640 SKIRAMMAHLSATCN
+640 NKIRAMMAHLSATCN

-665 QLTQMCKDPIGGG
+665 QLIQMCKGPIGGG
-678 VSWGDTPDQDVLNM
+678 ASWGDTPDQDVLNM
-692 LGPDNLSRL
+692 LGSDNLSRL

-738 SYQFNQHLVDSLCLK
+738 SYQFNQHLMDSLCLK
-753 ILELDGL
+753 ILELNGL

-769 GETDM
+769 GEADM
-774 DEQDEK
+774 EEQDEK
-780 KRFTVVLLSLRLL
+780 KRFTVALLSLRLL
-793 AKFLGFLVFLPY
+793 AKFLGFVVFLPY
-805 RTVEQPTRDL
+805 RTAEQPTRDL
-815 QDTAVALRN
+815 QDSALALRN

-834 LLRRSIQ
+834 LLRKSIQDQRSI
-841 NQRSVLT
+841 LT
-848 IPWIVEF
+848 IPWIVEY

-873 CLLLQIY
+873 GLLLQIY
-880 RLMILSEE
+880 RLMVLSED

-909 PSVPEELFFATDVR
+909 PSVPEELFFTTDDK
-923 QEGLVMDTV
+923 QERFMLDTV
-932 TSAQALDSVPLVDQQ
+932 TSAQALDFVPLVDQQ

-955 LGELRKLLA
+955 LSELRKLLA

-971 VKNGGFM
+971 GKNGGFI
-978 RKITPTAAETLAPK
+978 RKITPTAAESLAPK
-992 TSITQRKLQ
+992 ASVTQRKLQ
-1001 VELEQAFFH
+1001 VDLEQAFFH

-1047 EVMLQDKVKEE
+1047 EAMLQDKVKEE
-1058 DANHDKLLEEVCSH
+1058 DVNHDKLLEEVCTH
-1072 LYDEGAQALIKGR
+1072 LYEEGAQALIKGR

-1099 LPEETSAAVLSSAED
+1099 LPEETSAAVLSSAEN

-1122 KACGWLSANIAALI
+1122 RACGWLSANIAALI

-1141 ATFNKMLKVP
+1141 ATFNRMLKVP
-1151 GLPLPNEDAQELRRD
+1151 GFPLPGEDALELRRD
-1166 CSPGCLHRAPFP
+1166 CPAGCQHCAPFP
-1178 SQIINEIKDVLC
+1178 SQVINEIKDVLC
-1190 VAVGPRDEGEV
+1190 VAVGPREEGEV
-1201 IDPGWLEC
+1201 VDYVWLEC

-1244 SGHVPL
+1244 SDRVPL
-1250 SHGIKPPE
+1250 SLGIKSPK
-1258 KSSERLRVKN
+1258 KSPERLCVKN
-1268 NPTCDLL
+1268 NPTCGLL
-1275 KLLLSVWKEDFGT
+1275 KLLFSIWKEDFGT
-1288 PVPVQLMFSR
+1288 CVPVQLIFSK
-1298 KNIGYLAE
+1298 KNVGYLAE
-1306 AKQQEWDLFHFILRG
+1306 AKQREWDLFLFLLRG
-1321 LVECDLMK
+1321 LIEHELMR
-1329 TSEIESCLRSL
+1329 TCEIQSCLHSL

-1348 FLKALE
+1348 FVKDLKRL
-1354 SISGLFLSEHL
+1354 SRVFVSEHQIQ
-1365 VEEPRSNPCDLTRQ
+1365 EPRTNPCELTRQ
-1379 SLATDSG
+1379 SLAT
-1386 QTRDQVKWTSSSV
+1386 
-1399 KQRDCFLVTGSS
+1399 VTTQS
-1411 LNLM
+1411 

>member
-1 MRGKDARGRRR
+1 
-12 RPVPRVLTWG
+12 
-22 GGPAP
+22 
-27 ARARSA
+27 
-33 PSLPVGIP
+33 
-41 RRRPAQPGPAVG
+41 
-53 CAPARRRRPRR
+53 
-64 PGMAAV
+64 
-70 LELLLSEEV
+70 EN
-79 AVGAVLRWLRRAPGQ
+79 
-94 RPAEDS
+94 
-100 HIYDKLVSLSLLQK
+100 HIHDKLVSLSLLQK

-135 PSTPAKTPNSKAHK
+135 PPTPAKTPNSKAHG
-149 SQRTGP
+149 SQRTGS

-175 VTSCAT
+175 K
-181 DTSFSPAA
+181 
-189 ASSGSSS
+189 AS
-196 FSESNLSSPCSDF
+196 
-209 PSVVSSSSPSF
+209 
-220 GYSPVLTHSEK
+220 
-231 RSAQKANLG
+231 LG
-240 SFLTAAPEA
+240 SFLTATPEA
-249 LPARRGRRKG
+249 LPVRRGRRKG
-259 SSSLS
+259 SSSLG
-264 ASGRQVARDLGRSV
+264 ASGRQVARDLGRSL

-283 GKSESASWSGGRR
+283 GKSDSGPWSGGRR
-296 KRSEVPLVTARS
+296 KRSEVLLVSARS
-308 LPSQLNLNNL
+308 PPSQLNLNNL
-318 EEFPPMGTASGWT
+318 EEFPPMGAASGWT

-344 VSAERPLSKPKMCFT
+344 VSAERPLSKPKTCFT
-359 STPVSQSPAARFSA
+359 STPVSRSPAAHWAA
-373 GSSPEAF
+373 GSSLEAF
-380 NIVQEGNQT
+380 TAVQEGN
-389 SVLSSS
+389 LSSVISNS

-405 ERCKLLYQ
+405 ERYR
-413 ASSAGISPDPGT
+413 ISFDPGT
-425 PTKPAYTRSAS
+425 PTKPSYTRSAS

-445 CADPAKVSCKK
+445 CANPAKVSCKK

-483 VLQLLTSKGTSAS
+483 VLQLLTSKGTSSA
-496 EEEESDLE
+496 EDGDSDPE
-504 VNEGSKDAS
+504 INEGNRDVS
-513 GRQHFRSVHN
+513 GRQHFESVHN
-523 CVYFAVQVLD
+523 CVYFAVRVLD

-539 SHLEKGTLKFLAENE
+539 SHLEKGMLKLLAENE
-554 RIACFSPTLHERL
+554 RVASFSPTLHKRL
-567 KQAYENST
+567 RQAYESST

-609 FKKQRDI
+609 FKKQRDV

-628 EKPGWDFERVLG
+628 EKTGWDFDRVLG
-640 SKIRAMMAHLSATCN
+640 NKIRAMMAHLSATCN

-665 QLTQMCKDPIGGG
+665 QLIQMCRGPVSGGA
-678 VSWGDTPDQDVLNM
+678 SWGDTPDQDVLNM
-692 LGPDNLSRL
+692 LGSDNLSRL

-738 SYQFNQHLVDSLCLK
+738 SYQFNQHLMDSLCLK
-753 ILELDGL
+753 ILELNGL

-769 GETDM
+769 GEADM
-774 DEQDEK
+774 EEQDEK
-780 KRFTVVLLSLRLL
+780 KRFTVALLSLRLL

-805 RTVEQPTRDL
+805 RTAEQPTRDL
-815 QDTAVALRN
+815 QDSALALRN

-834 LLRRSIQ
+834 LLRQSIQDQRSI
-841 NQRSVLT
+841 LT
-848 IPWIVEF
+848 IPWIVEY
-855 LSLVDHVA
+855 LSLVDHIA

-873 CLLLQIY
+873 GLLLQVY
-880 RLMILSEE
+880 RLMVLSED

-909 PSVPEELFFATDVR
+909 PSIPEELFFTADDR
-923 QEGLVMDTV
+923 QERFMLDTV
-932 TSAQALDSVPLVDQQ
+932 TSTQALDFVPLVDQQ

-955 LGELRKLLA
+955 LSELRKLLA

-971 VKNGGFM
+971 GKNGGFI
-978 RKITPTAAETLAPK
+978 RKITPTAAESLAPK
-992 TSITQRKLQ
+992 ASVTQRKLQ
-1001 VELEQAFFH
+1001 VDLEQAFFH

-1047 EVMLQDKVKEE
+1047 EAMLQDKVKEE
-1058 DANHDKLLEEVCSH
+1058 DVNHDKLLEEVCTH
-1072 LYDEGAQALIKGR
+1072 LYEEGAQALIKGR

-1099 LPEETSAAVLSSAED
+1099 LPEETSLAVLSSAEN

-1122 KACGWLSANIAALI
+1122 RACGWLSANLAALI

-1141 ATFNKMLKVP
+1141 ATFNRMLKVP
-1151 GLPLPNEDAQELRRD
+1151 GFPLPGEDALELRRD
-1166 CSPGCLHRAPFP
+1166 CPPGCQHCAPFP

-1190 VAVGPRDEGEV
+1190 VAVGPREEGEV
-1201 IDPGWLEC
+1201 VDFVWLEC

-1229 QQLAKCTV
+1229 QQLARCTV

-1244 SGHVPL
+1244 SDRVPL
-1250 SHGIKPPE
+1250 SLRIKSPE
-1258 KSSERLRVKN
+1258 KSPERLRVKN

-1275 KLLLSVWKEDFGT
+1275 KLLFSIWKEDFGT
-1288 PVPVQLMFSR
+1288 CVPVQLIFSK

-1306 AKQQEWDLFHFILRG
+1306 AKQREWDLLLFLLHG
-1321 LVECDLMK
+1321 LIEHELMK
-1329 TSEIESCLRSL
+1329 TSEIQSCLHSL

-1348 FLKALE
+1348 FVKDLKRL
-1354 SISGLFLSEHL
+1354 SRVLVSEHQI
-1365 VEEPRSNPCDLTRQ
+1365 EEPRTNPCELTRQ
-1379 SLATDSG
+1379 SLAT
-1386 QTRDQVKWTSSSV
+1386 
-1399 KQRDCFLVTGSS
+1399 VTTQS
-1411 LNLM
+1411 

>member
-1 MRGKDARGRRR
+1 
-12 RPVPRVLTWG
+12 
-22 GGPAP
+22 
-27 ARARSA
+27 
-33 PSLPVGIP
+33 
-41 RRRPAQPGPAVG
+41 
-53 CAPARRRRPRR
+53 
-64 PGMAAV
+64 
-70 LELLLSEEV
+70 EN
-79 AVGAVLRWLRRAPGQ
+79 
-94 RPAEDS
+94 
-100 HIYDKLVSLSLLQK
+100 HIHDKLVSLSLLQK

-135 PSTPAKTPNSKAHK
+135 PSTPAKTPNSKAHG
-149 SQRTGP
+149 SQRTGS

-175 VTSCAT
+175 
-181 DTSFSPAA
+181 
-189 ASSGSSS
+189 AS
-196 FSESNLSSPCSDF
+196 
-209 PSVVSSSSPSF
+209 
-220 GYSPVLTHSEK
+220 
-231 RSAQKANLG
+231 LG
-240 SFLTAAPEA
+240 SFLPATPEA

-259 SSSLS
+259 SSSVS
-264 ASGRQVARDLGRSV
+264 ASGRQVARDLGRCL

-283 GKSESASWSGGRR
+283 GKNESVSWNGGRR
-296 KRSEVPLVTARS
+296 KRSEVPLVSARS
-308 LPSQLNLNNL
+308 PPNQLNLNNL
-318 EEFPPMGTASGWT
+318 EEFPPMGAASGWT
-331 NKSKPS
+331 NRSKPS

-359 STPVSQSPAARFSA
+359 STPVSQSPAARFSS
-373 GSSPEAF
+373 GSSPEAYTT
-380 NIVQEGNQT
+380 VQDGNLT
-389 SVLSSS
+389 SVISNS

-405 ERCKLLYQ
+405 ERYR
-413 ASSAGISPDPGT
+413 ISLDPGT
-425 PTKPAYTRSAS
+425 PTKPSYTRSAS

-445 CADPAKVSCKK
+445 CANPAKVSCKK
-456 QLECLAQLYSSCIAE
+456 QLKCLAQLYSSCIAE

-483 VLQLLTSKGTSAS
+483 VLQLLTSKGTSTA
-496 EEEESDLE
+496 EDGDSDLE
-504 VNEGSKDAS
+504 ANERNAS
-513 GRQHFRSVHN
+513 GIQHFRSVHN

-539 SHLEKGTLKFLAENE
+539 SRLEKGTLKLLAENE
-554 RIACFSPTLHERL
+554 RIASFSPTLHERL
-567 KQAYENST
+567 KQAYESST

-628 EKPGWDFERVLG
+628 EKTGWDFERVLG
-640 SKIRAMMAHLSATCN
+640 NKIRAMMAHLSATCN

-665 QLTQMCKDPIGGG
+665 QLIQMCKGPIGGG
-678 VSWGDTPDQDVLNM
+678 TSWGDTPDQDVLNM
-692 LGPDNLSRL
+692 LGSDNLSRL

-738 SYQFNQHLVDSLCLK
+738 SYQFNQHLMDSLCLK

-769 GETDM
+769 GEADM

-815 QDTAVALRN
+815 QDSAVALRN

-834 LLRRSIQ
+834 LLRQSIS

-848 IPWIVEF
+848 IPWIVEY
-855 LSLVDHVA
+855 LSLVDYIA

-873 CLLLQIY
+873 CLLLQVY
-880 RLMILSEE
+880 RLMVLSED

-909 PSVPEELFFATDVR
+909 PSVPEELFFTTDVR
-923 QEGLVMDTV
+923 QEELMMDTV

-964 SFVAGSG
+964 SFVTGSG
-971 VKNGGFM
+971 AKNGGFI
-978 RKITPTAAETLAPK
+978 RKITPTAAESLAPK
-992 TSITQRKLQ
+992 ASVTQRKLQ

-1058 DANHDKLLEEVCSH
+1058 DANHDKLLEEVCAH
-1072 LYDEGAQALIKGR
+1072 LYEEGAQALIKGR

-1141 ATFNKMLKVP
+1141 ATFNRMLKVP
-1151 GLPLPNEDAQELRRD
+1151 GLPLPSEDALELRRD
-1166 CSPGCLHRAPFP
+1166 CPPSCQHCAPFP

-1201 IDPGWLEC
+1201 IDYVWLEC
-1209 LLGRLSQTLRCR
+1209 LLGRLSQTLQCR
-1221 KFMCPTSE
+1221 KFLCPTSE

-1244 SGHVPL
+1244 SDRVPL
-1250 SHGIKPPE
+1250 SLGIKSPE

-1268 NPTCDLL
+1268 NPTYGLL

-1288 PVPVQLMFSR
+1288 PVPVQLMFSK

-1306 AKQQEWDLFHFILRG
+1306 VKQQEWDLFLFMLHG
-1321 LVECDLMK
+1321 LVEHELMR

-1348 FLKALE
+1348 FLKELE
-1354 SISGLFLSEHL
+1354 MLSRVFLSEHRL
-1365 VEEPRSNPCDLTRQ
+1365 EELRTNPCELTRQ
-1379 SLATDSG
+1379 SLGT
-1386 QTRDQVKWTSSSV
+1386 
-1399 KQRDCFLVTGSS
+1399 VTAQS
-1411 LNLM
+1411 

>member
-1 MRGKDARGRRR
+1 
-12 RPVPRVLTWG
+12 
-22 GGPAP
+22 
-27 ARARSA
+27 
-33 PSLPVGIP
+33 
-41 RRRPAQPGPAVG
+41 
-53 CAPARRRRPRR
+53 
-64 PGMAAV
+64 
-70 LELLLSEEV
+70 EN
-79 AVGAVLRWLRRAPGQ
+79 
-94 RPAEDS
+94 
-100 HIYDKLVSLSLLQK
+100 HIHDKLGSLSLLQK

-135 PSTPAKTPNSKAHK
+135 PSTPAKTPNSKTQG
-149 SQRTGP
+149 SQRTGS
-155 ERRAGH
+155 ERRTGH

-175 VTSCAT
+175 K
-181 DTSFSPAA
+181 
-189 ASSGSSS
+189 
-196 FSESNLSSPCSDF
+196 
-209 PSVVSSSSPSF
+209 PS
-220 GYSPVLTHSEK
+220 
-231 RSAQKANLG
+231 LG
-240 SFLTAAPEA
+240 SFLTATPEA
-249 LPARRGRRKG
+249 LPVRRGRRRG
-259 SSSLS
+259 SSSVG
-264 ASGRQVARDLGRSV
+264 ASGRQVARDLGCSL

-283 GKSESASWSGGRR
+283 GKSDSGSWSGGRR
-296 KRSEVPLVTARS
+296 KWSEAPLASARS
-308 LPSQLNLNNL
+308 PPSQLNLNNL
-318 EEFPPMGTASGWT
+318 EEFPPMGAASGWT

-344 VSAERPLSKPKMCFT
+344 VSAERPLSKPKTCFT
-359 STPVSQSPAARFSA
+359 STPVSRAPAARWSA

-380 NIVQEGNQT
+380 AAVQEGN
-389 SVLSSS
+389 LSSVISTS

-405 ERCKLLYQ
+405 ERYR
-413 ASSAGISPDPGT
+413 ISFDPGT
-425 PTKPAYTRSAS
+425 PTKPSYTRSAS

-445 CADPAKVSCKK
+445 CANPAKVSCKK

-483 VLQLLTSKGTSAS
+483 VLQLLTSKGTSTAEDGDSDPEIS
-496 EEEESDLE
+496 ERNRD
-504 VNEGSKDAS
+504 VS
-513 GRQHFRSVHN
+513 GRQHFESVHN
-523 CVYFAVQVLD
+523 CVYFAVRVLD

-539 SHLEKGTLKFLAENE
+539 SHLEKGTLKLLAENE
-554 RIACFSPTLHERL
+554 RIASFSPTLHKRL
-567 KQAYENST
+567 RQAYESST

-628 EKPGWDFERVLG
+628 EKTGWDFERVLG
-640 SKIRAMMAHLSATCN
+640 NKIRAMMAHLSATCN
-655 HSHFARLFQK
+655 HSRFARLFQK
-665 QLTQMCKDPIGGG
+665 QLIQMCKGPVGGG
-678 VSWGDTPDQDVLNM
+678 ASWGDTPDQDVLNM
-692 LGPDNLSRL
+692 LGSDNLSRL

-774 DEQDEK
+774 EEQDEK
-780 KRFTVVLLSLRLL
+780 KRFTMALLSLRLL
-793 AKFLGFLVFLPY
+793 AKFLGFIVFLPY
-805 RTVEQPTRDL
+805 RTAEQPTRDL
-815 QDTAVALRN
+815 QDSALALRN

-834 LLRRSIQ
+834 LLRQSIRDQRSI
-841 NQRSVLT
+841 LT
-848 IPWIVEF
+848 IPWIVEY
-855 LSLVDHVA
+855 LSFVDHIA

-873 CLLLQIY
+873 GLLLQVY
-880 RLMILSEE
+880 RLMVLSED

-909 PSVPEELFFATDVR
+909 PSVPEELFFSTDDR
-923 QEGLVMDTV
+923 QERFVMDTV
-932 TSAQALDSVPLVDQQ
+932 TSAQALDFVPLVDQQ

-971 VKNGGFM
+971 GKNGGFI
-978 RKITPTAAETLAPK
+978 RKITPTAAESLASK
-992 TSITQRKLQ
+992 ASVTQQKLQ
-1001 VELEQAFFH
+1001 VDLEQAFFH

-1047 EVMLQDKVKEE
+1047 EAMLQDKVKEE
-1058 DANHDKLLEEVCSH
+1058 DVNHDKLLEEVCTH
-1072 LYDEGAQALIKGR
+1072 LYEEGAQALIKGR
-1085 EFCKKKGPEAVRVL
+1085 EFCEKKGPEAVRVL
-1099 LPEETSAAVLSSAED
+1099 LPEETSAAVLSSAES

-1141 ATFNKMLKVP
+1141 ATFNRMLKVP
-1151 GLPLPNEDAQELRRD
+1151 GFPLPGEDALELRRD
-1166 CSPGCLHRAPFP
+1166 CPPGCQHCAPFP
-1178 SQIINEIKDVLC
+1178 SQMINEIKYVLC
-1190 VAVGPRDEGEV
+1190 VAVGPREEDEV
-1201 IDPGWLEC
+1201 VDYTWLEC

-1221 KFMCPTSE
+1221 KFMCPTAE

-1244 SGHVPL
+1244 SDRVPL
-1250 SHGIKPPE
+1250 SLGIKSPG
-1258 KSSERLRVKN
+1258 KSPERLRVKN
-1268 NPTCDLL
+1268 DPTSGLL
-1275 KLLLSVWKEDFGT
+1275 KLLFSIWKEDFGT
-1288 PVPVQLMFSR
+1288 SVPVQLIFSK
-1298 KNIGYLAE
+1298 KNIGYLTE
-1306 AKQQEWDLFHFILRG
+1306 AKQREWDLFLFLLRG
-1321 LVECDLMK
+1321 LIEHELMR
-1329 TSEIESCLRSL
+1329 TSEIQSCLHSL
-1340 EELPWPSD
+1340 EELPWPSNFVKD
-1348 FLKALE
+1348 LKRL
-1354 SISGLFLSEHL
+1354 SRVFVSEHQI
-1365 VEEPRSNPCDLTRQ
+1365 EEPRTNPCELTRQ
-1379 SLATDSG
+1379 SLAT
-1386 QTRDQVKWTSSSV
+1386 VTSQS
-1399 KQRDCFLVTGSS
+1399 
-1411 LNLM
+1411 

>member
-1 MRGKDARGRRR
+1 
-12 RPVPRVLTWG
+12 
-22 GGPAP
+22 
-27 ARARSA
+27 
-33 PSLPVGIP
+33 
-41 RRRPAQPGPAVG
+41 
-53 CAPARRRRPRR
+53 
-64 PGMAAV
+64 MAAV
-70 LELLLSEEV
+70 LELLLREEV
-79 AVGAVLRWLRRAPGQ
+79 AVAAVVRWLLQGPGPSH
-94 RPAEDS
+94 RPAEEN
-100 HIYDKLVSLSLLQK
+100 HIHEKLVSLSLLQK

-135 PSTPAKTPNSKAHK
+135 PSTPAKTPNSKAHG
-149 SQRTGP
+149 SQRTGS

-175 VTSCAT
+175 K
-181 DTSFSPAA
+181 
-189 ASSGSSS
+189 AS
-196 FSESNLSSPCSDF
+196 
-209 PSVVSSSSPSF
+209 
-220 GYSPVLTHSEK
+220 
-231 RSAQKANLG
+231 LG
-240 SFLTAAPEA
+240 SFLTATPEA
-249 LPARRGRRKG
+249 LPVRRGRRKG
-259 SSSLS
+259 SSSVS
-264 ASGRQVARDLGRSV
+264 ASGRPVARDLGHCLT
-278 AEEED
+278 EEED
-283 GKSESASWSGGRR
+283 GKSDGASWGIGRR
-296 KRSEVPLVTARS
+296 KRSEVPPVSARS
-308 LPSQLNLNNL
+308 PPSQLNLNNL
-318 EEFPPMGTASGWT
+318 EEFPPMGAASGWT

-359 STPVSQSPAARFSA
+359 STPVSQSPAARFSS
-373 GSSPEAF
+373 GTSLEAF
-380 NIVQEGNQT
+380 TAVQEGNLT
-389 SVLSSS
+389 SVISNS

-405 ERCKLLYQ
+405 ERYGVSL
-413 ASSAGISPDPGT
+413 DPGT
-425 PTKPAYTRSAS
+425 PTKPSYTRSAS

-445 CADPAKVSCKK
+445 CADATKVSCKK

-483 VLQLLTSKGTSAS
+483 VLQLLTSKGTSTA
-496 EEEESDLE
+496 EDGDSDLE
-504 VNEGSKDAS
+504 ANEGSKDAS
-513 GRQHFRSVHN
+513 GGQHFRSVHN

-539 SHLEKGTLKFLAENE
+539 SRLEKGMLKLLAENE
-554 RIACFSPTLHERL
+554 RIASFSPSLHERL
-567 KQAYENST
+567 RRAYESST

-628 EKPGWDFERVLG
+628 EKTAWDFERVLG

-665 QLTQMCKDPIGGG
+665 QLIQMCKGPVGGG
-678 VSWGDTPDQDVLNM
+678 ASLGDTPDQDVLNM
-692 LGPDNLSRL
+692 LGSDNLSRL

-738 SYQFNQHLVDSLCLK
+738 SYQFNQHLMDSLCLK
-753 ILELDGL
+753 ILELNRL

-769 GETDM
+769 GEADM

-793 AKFLGFLVFLPY
+793 ARFLGFLVFLPY

-815 QDTAVALRN
+815 QDSAVALRN
-824 QTLPVLDILK
+824 QTLPVLDVLK
-834 LLRRSIQ
+834 LLRQSIQDRRSI
-841 NQRSVLT
+841 LT
-848 IPWIVEF
+848 VPWIVEY
-855 LSLVDHVA
+855 LSLVDHIA

-873 CLLLQIY
+873 CLLLQVY
-880 RLMILSEE
+880 RLMVLSED

-909 PSVPEELFFATDVR
+909 PSVPEELFFTTDVR
-923 QEGLVMDTV
+923 QEELMMDTV

-971 VKNGGFM
+971 AKNGGFV
-978 RKITPTAAETLAPK
+978 RKITPTAAESLAPK
-992 TSITQRKLQ
+992 ASVTQRKLQ

-1058 DANHDKLLEEVCSH
+1058 DANHDKLLEEVCTH
-1072 LYDEGAQALIKGR
+1072 LYEEGAQALIKGR

-1099 LPEETSAAVLSSAED
+1099 LPEETSAAVLSCAED
-1114 IAVELATE
+1114 IAVDLATE

-1141 ATFNKMLKVP
+1141 ATFNRMLKVP
-1151 GLPLPNEDAQELRRD
+1151 GLPLPGEDALELRRD
-1166 CSPGCLHRAPFP
+1166 CPAGCQHCAPFP

-1201 IDPGWLEC
+1201 IDCIWLEC

-1244 SGHVPL
+1244 SDRVPL
-1250 SHGIKPPE
+1250 HLRIKSPE
-1258 KSSERLRVKN
+1258 KTSERLRVKN
-1268 NPTCDLL
+1268 NPTYGLL

-1288 PVPVQLMFSR
+1288 PVPVQLIFSK

-1306 AKQQEWDLFHFILRG
+1306 VKQREWDLFLFMLHG
-1321 LVECDLMK
+1321 LVEHELMRS
-1329 TSEIESCLRSL
+1329 SEIESCLRSL

-1348 FLKALE
+1348 FLKELE
-1354 SISGLFLSEHL
+1354 MLSRVFISEHRIA
-1365 VEEPRSNPCDLTRQ
+1365 EPRTNPCELTRQ
-1379 SLATDSG
+1379 SVGT
-1386 QTRDQVKWTSSSV
+1386 
-1399 KQRDCFLVTGSS
+1399 VTAQS
-1411 LNLM
+1411 

>member
-1 MRGKDARGRRR
+1 
-12 RPVPRVLTWG
+12 
-22 GGPAP
+22 
-27 ARARSA
+27 
-33 PSLPVGIP
+33 
-41 RRRPAQPGPAVG
+41 
-53 CAPARRRRPRR
+53 
-64 PGMAAV
+64 
-70 LELLLSEEV
+70 EN
-79 AVGAVLRWLRRAPGQ
+79 
-94 RPAEDS
+94 
-100 HIYDKLVSLSLLQK
+100 HIHDKLLPLSLLQK

-135 PSTPAKTPNSKAHK
+135 PSTPAKTPNSKAHG
-149 SQRTGP
+149 SQRTGS

-175 VTSCAT
+175 
-181 DTSFSPAA
+181 
-189 ASSGSSS
+189 AS
-196 FSESNLSSPCSDF
+196 
-209 PSVVSSSSPSF
+209 
-220 GYSPVLTHSEK
+220 
-231 RSAQKANLG
+231 LG
-240 SFLTAAPEA
+240 SFLTATPEA

-259 SSSLS
+259 NSSFG
-264 ASGRQVARDLGRSV
+264 ASGRQVARDLGRSL

-283 GKSESASWSGGRR
+283 GKNDSVSWSGGRR
-296 KRSEVPLVTARS
+296 KRSEVPLVSARS
-308 LPSQLNLNNL
+308 SPSQLNLNNL
-318 EEFPPMGTASGWT
+318 EEFPPMGAASGWT
-331 NKSKPS
+331 NKNKPS

-359 STPVSQSPAARFSA
+359 STPVSQSPAARFSS
-373 GSSPEAF
+373 GSSHEAF
-380 NIVQEGNQT
+380 TAVQEGNLM
-389 SVLSSS
+389 SVMSNS

-405 ERCKLLYQ
+405 ERYR
-413 ASSAGISPDPGT
+413 ISLDPGT
-425 PTKPAYTRSAS
+425 PTKPSYARSAS

-445 CADPAKVSCKK
+445 CANPAKVSCKK

-483 VLQLLTSKGTSAS
+483 VLQLLTSKGTSTA
-496 EEEESDLE
+496 EDGDSDLE
-504 VNEGSKDAS
+504 VNERNAS

-539 SHLEKGTLKFLAENE
+539 SRLEKGMLKLLAENE
-554 RIACFSPTLHERL
+554 RIASFSPALHERL
-567 KQAYENST
+567 RQAYENST

-628 EKPGWDFERVLG
+628 EKTGWDFERVLG
-640 SKIRAMMAHLSATCN
+640 NKIRAMMAHLSATCN

-665 QLTQMCKDPIGGG
+665 QLIQMCKGPIGGG
-678 VSWGDTPDQDVLNM
+678 ASWGDTPDQDVLNM
-692 LGPDNLSRL
+692 LGSDNLSRL

-738 SYQFNQHLVDSLCLK
+738 SYQFNQHLMDSLCLK
-753 ILELDGL
+753 ILELNGL

-769 GETDM
+769 GEADM

-815 QDTAVALRN
+815 QDSAVALRN
-824 QTLPVLDILK
+824 QTLPVLDVLK
-834 LLRRSIQ
+834 LLRQSIRDQ
-841 NQRSVLT
+841 HSILT
-848 IPWIVEF
+848 IPWIVEY
-855 LSLVDHVA
+855 LSLMDHIA

-873 CLLLQIY
+873 CLLLQVY
-880 RLMILSEE
+880 RLMVLSED
-888 KEMSFLNK
+888 KAMSFLNK

-909 PSVPEELFFATDVR
+909 PSVPEELFFTTDVR
-923 QEGLVMDTV
+923 QEGLMMDTV
-932 TSAQALDSVPLVDQQ
+932 TSAKALDSVPLVDQQ

-971 VKNGGFM
+971 AKNGGFI
-978 RKITPTAAETLAPK
+978 RKITPTAAESLVPK
-992 TSITQRKLQ
+992 ASVTQRKLQ

-1047 EVMLQDKVKEE
+1047 EVMLQDKAKEE
-1058 DANHDKLLEEVCSH
+1058 DANHDKLLEEVCAH
-1072 LYDEGAQALIKGR
+1072 LYEEGAQALIKGR

-1141 ATFNKMLKVP
+1141 ATFNRMLKVS
-1151 GLPLPNEDAQELRRD
+1151 GLPLPGEDALELRRD
-1166 CSPGCLHRAPFP
+1166 CPPGCQHRAPFP

-1190 VAVGPRDEGEV
+1190 VAVGPRDEAEV
-1201 IDPGWLEC
+1201 IDCTWLES

-1244 SGHVPL
+1244 SDHVPL
-1250 SHGIKPPE
+1250 SLGIKSPE
-1258 KSSERLRVKN
+1258 KGFERLRVKN
-1268 NPTCDLL
+1268 SPTYGLL
-1275 KLLLSVWKEDFGT
+1275 KVLLSVWKEDFGT
-1288 PVPVQLMFSR
+1288 PVPVQLIFSK

-1306 AKQQEWDLFHFILRG
+1306 AKQREWDLFLFMLRG
-1321 LVECDLMK
+1321 LVEHELMR
-1329 TSEIESCLRSL
+1329 TSEIQSCLHSL
-1340 EELPWPSD
+1340 KELPWPSD
-1348 FLKALE
+1348 FLKELE
-1354 SISGLFLSEHL
+1354 MLSGVFISEHHI
-1365 VEEPRSNPCDLTRQ
+1365 EELRTNPRELTRQ
-1379 SLATDSG
+1379 SLGT
-1386 QTRDQVKWTSSSV
+1386 
-1399 KQRDCFLVTGSS
+1399 VTAQS
-1411 LNLM
+1411 

>member
-1 MRGKDARGRRR
+1 
-12 RPVPRVLTWG
+12 
-22 GGPAP
+22 
-27 ARARSA
+27 
-33 PSLPVGIP
+33 
-41 RRRPAQPGPAVG
+41 
-53 CAPARRRRPRR
+53 
-64 PGMAAV
+64 
-70 LELLLSEEV
+70 EN
-79 AVGAVLRWLRRAPGQ
+79 
-94 RPAEDS
+94 
-100 HIYDKLVSLSLLQK
+100 HIHDKLISLSLLQK

-135 PSTPAKTPNSKAHK
+135 PSTPAKTPNSKAHG
-149 SQRTGP
+149 SQRTGS

-175 VTSCAT
+175 
-181 DTSFSPAA
+181 
-189 ASSGSSS
+189 AS
-196 FSESNLSSPCSDF
+196 
-209 PSVVSSSSPSF
+209 
-220 GYSPVLTHSEK
+220 
-231 RSAQKANLG
+231 LG
-240 SFLTAAPEA
+240 SFLTATPEA
-249 LPARRGRRKG
+249 LPVRRGRRKG
-259 SSSLS
+259 NSSVG
-264 ASGRQVARDLGRSV
+264 ACGRQVARDLGRSL

-283 GKSESASWSGGRR
+283 GKNDSVSWSGGRR
-296 KRSEVPLVTARS
+296 KRSEVPLDSARS
-308 LPSQLNLNNL
+308 PPSQLNLNNL
-318 EEFPPMGTASGWT
+318 EEFPPMGAASGWT

-344 VSAERPLSKPKMCFT
+344 VSAERPLSKPKTCFT
-359 STPVSQSPAARFSA
+359 STPVSQSPAARLSS
-373 GSSPEAF
+373 GSSFEAF
-380 NIVQEGNQT
+380 TTVQEGNLT
-389 SVLSSS
+389 SVISNS

-405 ERCKLLYQ
+405 ERYR
-413 ASSAGISPDPGT
+413 ISFDPGT
-425 PTKPAYTRSAS
+425 PTKPSYTRSAS

-445 CADPAKVSCKK
+445 CANPTKVSCKK

-483 VLQLLTSKGTSAS
+483 VLQLLTSKGTSTA
-496 EEEESDLE
+496 EDGDSDPE
-504 VNEGSKDAS
+504 VNESKVS
-513 GRQHFRSVHN
+513 GGQHFQSVHN
-523 CVYFAVQVLD
+523 CVYFAVRVLD

-539 SHLEKGTLKFLAENE
+539 SHLEKGMLKLLAENE
-554 RIACFSPTLHERL
+554 RIASFSPTLHKRL
-567 KQAYENST
+567 RQAYESST

-628 EKPGWDFERVLG
+628 DKTGWDFERVLG
-640 SKIRAMMAHLSATCN
+640 NKIRAMMAHLSATCN

-665 QLTQMCKDPIGGG
+665 QLIQMCKGPIGGG
-678 VSWGDTPDQDVLNM
+678 ASWGDTPDQDVLNM
-692 LGPDNLSRL
+692 LGSDNLTRL

-738 SYQFNQHLVDSLCLK
+738 SYQFNQHLMDSLCLK
-753 ILELDGL
+753 ILELNGL

-769 GETDM
+769 GEADM

-815 QDTAVALRN
+815 QDSALALRN
-824 QTLPVLDILK
+824 QTLPILDILK
-834 LLRRSIQ
+834 LLRQSVRD
-841 NQRSVLT
+841 QRSVLT
-848 IPWIVEF
+848 IPWIVEY
-855 LSLVDHVA
+855 LSLVDHIA

-873 CLLLQIY
+873 GLLLQVY
-880 RLMILSEE
+880 RLMVLTED
-888 KEMSFLNK
+888 KKMSFLNK

-909 PSVPEELFFATDVR
+909 PSVPEELFFTTDDR
-923 QEGLVMDTV
+923 QERFMMDTV

-971 VKNGGFM
+971 TKNGGFI
-978 RKITPTAAETLAPK
+978 RKITPTAAESLAPK
-992 TSITQRKLQ
+992 ASVTQRKLQ

-1010 NQPPSLRRTVE
+1010 NQPSSLRRTVE

-1047 EVMLQDKVKEE
+1047 EAMLQDKVKE
-1058 DANHDKLLEEVCSH
+1058 DAASHDKLLEEVCTH
-1072 LYDEGAQALIKGR
+1072 LYEEGAQALIKGR

-1099 LPEETSAAVLSSAED
+1099 LPEETSAAVLSSAEN

-1141 ATFNKMLKVP
+1141 ATFNRMLKVP
-1151 GLPLPNEDAQELRRD
+1151 GFPLPSEDALELRRD
-1166 CSPGCLHRAPFP
+1166 CPPGCQHCAPFP
-1178 SQIINEIKDVLC
+1178 SQVINEIKDVLC

-1201 IDPGWLEC
+1201 IDYVWLEC
-1209 LLGRLSQTLRCR
+1209 LLGRLSQTLQCR

-1244 SGHVPL
+1244 SDRVPL
-1250 SHGIKPPE
+1250 SLEIQSPK
-1258 KSSERLRVKN
+1258 KSPERLCVKN
-1268 NPTCDLL
+1268 DPTYGLL

-1288 PVPVQLMFSR
+1288 PVPVQLIFSK
-1298 KNIGYLAE
+1298 KNVGYLAE
-1306 AKQQEWDLFHFILRG
+1306 VKLREWDLFLFLLHG
-1321 LVECDLMK
+1321 LVEHELMR
-1329 TSEIESCLRSL
+1329 TSEIESCLHSL

-1348 FLKALE
+1348 FLKDLKML
-1354 SISGLFLSEHL
+1354 SRVFVSEHHT
-1365 VEEPRSNPCDLTRQ
+1365 EEPRTNLCELSRRSLGTVTAQ
-1379 SLATDSG
+1379 S
-1386 QTRDQVKWTSSSV
+1386 
-1399 KQRDCFLVTGSS
+1399 
-1411 LNLM
+1411 

>member
-1 MRGKDARGRRR
+1 
-12 RPVPRVLTWG
+12 
-22 GGPAP
+22 
-27 ARARSA
+27 
-33 PSLPVGIP
+33 
-41 RRRPAQPGPAVG
+41 
-53 CAPARRRRPRR
+53 
-64 PGMAAV
+64 
-70 LELLLSEEV
+70 EN
-79 AVGAVLRWLRRAPGQ
+79 
-94 RPAEDS
+94 
-100 HIYDKLVSLSLLQK
+100 HIHDKLVSLSLLQK

-135 PSTPAKTPNSKAHK
+135 PSTPAKTPNSKARG
-149 SQRTGP
+149 SQRTGS

-175 VTSCAT
+175 K
-181 DTSFSPAA
+181 
-189 ASSGSSS
+189 AS
-196 FSESNLSSPCSDF
+196 
-209 PSVVSSSSPSF
+209 
-220 GYSPVLTHSEK
+220 
-231 RSAQKANLG
+231 LG
-240 SFLTAAPEA
+240 SFLTATPEA

-259 SSSLS
+259 NSSVG
-264 ASGRQVARDLGRSV
+264 ASGRHIARDLGRSL
-278 AEEED
+278 AEEEG
-283 GKSESASWSGGRR
+283 GKNDSVSWSGGRR
-296 KRSEVPLVTARS
+296 KRSEVPLDSARS
-308 LPSQLNLNNL
+308 PPSQLNLNNL
-318 EEFPPMGTASGWT
+318 EEFPPMGAASGWT

-359 STPVSQSPAARFSA
+359 STPVSQSPAARLSS
-373 GSSPEAF
+373 GSNLEAF
-380 NIVQEGNQT
+380 TTVREGNLT
-389 SVLSSS
+389 SVISNS

-405 ERCKLLYQ
+405 ERYR
-413 ASSAGISPDPGT
+413 ISFDPGT
-425 PTKPAYTRSAS
+425 PTKPSYTRSAS

-445 CADPAKVSCKK
+445 CANPTKVSCKK

-483 VLQLLTSKGTSAS
+483 VLQLLTSKGTSAA
-496 EEEESDLE
+496 EDGDSDLE
-504 VNEGSKDAS
+504 VSESSREVS
-513 GRQHFRSVHN
+513 GGQHFQSVHN

-539 SHLEKGTLKFLAENE
+539 SRLEKGMLKLLAENE
-554 RIACFSPTLHERL
+554 RIASFSPTLHKRL
-567 KQAYENST
+567 RQAYESST

-628 EKPGWDFERVLG
+628 EKTGWDFERVLG
-640 SKIRAMMAHLSATCN
+640 NKIRAMMAHLSATCN

-665 QLTQMCKDPIGGG
+665 QLIQMCKGPIGGG
-678 VSWGDTPDQDVLNM
+678 ASWGDTPDQDVLNM
-692 LGPDNLSRL
+692 LGSDNLSRL

-738 SYQFNQHLVDSLCLK
+738 SYQFNQHLMDSLCLK
-753 ILELDGL
+753 ILELNGL

-769 GETDM
+769 GEADM

-815 QDTAVALRN
+815 QDSALALRN
-824 QTLPVLDILK
+824 QTLPILDILK
-834 LLRRSIQ
+834 LLRQSVRDQRSI
-841 NQRSVLT
+841 LT
-848 IPWIVEF
+848 IPWIVEY
-855 LSLVDHVA
+855 LSLVDHIA

-873 CLLLQIY
+873 GLLLQVY
-880 RLMILSEE
+880 RLMVLSED

-909 PSVPEELFFATDVR
+909 PSVPEELFFTPDDR
-923 QEGLVMDTV
+923 QERFMMDTV

-971 VKNGGFM
+971 AKNGGFI
-978 RKITPTAAETLAPK
+978 RKITPTAAESLAPK
-992 TSITQRKLQ
+992 ASVTQRKLQ

-1010 NQPPSLRRTVE
+1010 NQPSSLRRTVE

-1047 EVMLQDKVKEE
+1047 EAMLQDKVKE
-1058 DANHDKLLEEVCSH
+1058 DAANHDKLLEEVCTH
-1072 LYDEGAQALIKGR
+1072 LYEEGAQALIKGR

-1099 LPEETSAAVLSSAED
+1099 LPEETSAAVLSSAEN
-1114 IAVELATE
+1114 IAVELAIE

-1141 ATFNKMLKVP
+1141 ATFNRMLKVP
-1151 GLPLPNEDAQELRRD
+1151 GFPLPSEDAVELRRD
-1166 CSPGCLHRAPFP
+1166 CPAGCQHCAPFP

-1190 VAVGPRDEGEV
+1190 VAVGPRDEDEV
-1201 IDPGWLEC
+1201 IDYVWLKC

-1237 ELASLLV
+1237 ELVSLLV

-1250 SHGIKPPE
+1250 SLEIKSPE
-1258 KSSERLRVKN
+1258 KSPKRLHVKN
-1268 NPTCDLL
+1268 NPICGLL

-1288 PVPVQLMFSR
+1288 PVPVQLIFSK
-1298 KNIGYLAE
+1298 KNVGYLAE
-1306 AKQQEWDLFHFILRG
+1306 AKQPEWDLFLFVLHG
-1321 LVECDLMK
+1321 LVEHELMR
-1329 TSEIESCLRSL
+1329 TSEIESCLNSL

-1348 FLKALE
+1348 FLKDLKTL
-1354 SISGLFLSEHL
+1354 SRVFVSEHHR
-1365 VEEPRSNPCDLTRQ
+1365 EEPRTNPCELTRQ
-1379 SLATDSG
+1379 SLGT
-1386 QTRDQVKWTSSSV
+1386 
-1399 KQRDCFLVTGSS
+1399 VTAQS
-1411 LNLM
+1411 

>member
-1 MRGKDARGRRR
+1 MASLHAR
-12 RPVPRVLTWG
+12 TQT
-22 GGPAP
+22 
-27 ARARSA
+27 
-33 PSLPVGIP
+33 SLSGITEKSL
-41 RRRPAQPGPAVG
+41 A
-53 CAPARRRRPRR
+53 
-64 PGMAAV
+64 
-70 LELLLSEEV
+70 LFTFDIV
-79 AVGAVLRWLRRAPGQ
+79 AENHVH
-94 RPAEDS
+94 E
-100 HIYDKLVSLSLLQK
+100 KLVSLSLLQK

-135 PSTPAKTPNSKAHK
+135 PSTPAKTPNSKAHGN
-149 SQRTGP
+149 QRTGS
-155 ERRAGH
+155 EKRAGH
-161 ATSSRVQLFSQRTS
+161 TSGSSSSRVQLFSERTS
-175 VTSCAT
+175 VTPCTT

-196 FSESNLSSPCSDF
+196 FSGSSLSSPCSDL
-209 PSVVSSSSPSF
+209 PGAACGGSPGF
-220 GYSPVLTHSEK
+220 GHSPVLGQGER
-231 RSAQKANLG
+231 RSSQRSSLG
-240 SFLTAAPEA
+240 SFLAAAPEA
-249 LPARRGRRKG
+249 APPPRRGRRRGG
-259 SSSLS
+259 SSVG
-264 ASGRQVARDLGRSV
+264 AAGRHLARDLGRSLP
-278 AEEED
+278 EEED
-283 GKSESASWSGGRR
+283 GKGESPASWSAGRR
-296 KRSEVPLVTARS
+296 KRSEVPLVPAAS
-308 LPSQLNLNNL
+308 PPSQLNLNNL
-318 EEFPPMGTASGWT
+318 EEFPPMGAASGWT

-359 STPVSQSPAARFSA
+359 STPVSQAPAARFPS
-373 GSSPEAF
+373 GTSLEAF
-380 NIVQEGNQT
+380 TAIQEGNIA
-389 SVLSSS
+389 SVVGSS

-405 ERCKLLYQ
+405 ERCKLLHQ
-413 ASSAGISPDPGT
+413 ASSPSGLSLDPGT
-425 PTKPAYTRSAS
+425 PTKPSYARSAS
-436 LPAESHLVT
+436 LPAESLPVT
-445 CADPAKVSCKK
+445 CANPAKVSCKK

-483 VLQLLTSKGTSAS
+483 VLQLLTSKGSSA
-496 EEEESDLE
+496 EDEESDLE
-504 VNEGSKDAS
+504 VNETSEDAS
-513 GRQHFRSVHN
+513 RKQHFRNVHN

-539 SHLEKGTLKFLAENE
+539 SRLEKGTLKLLAENE
-554 RIACFSPTLHERL
+554 RIASFSPTLHERL
-567 KQAYENST
+567 RQAYESST

-600 FPSDRAFHI
+600 FPTDRAFHI

-628 EKPGWDFERVLG
+628 EKTGWDFERVLG
-640 SKIRAMMAHLSATCN
+640 NKIRAMMAHLSATCN

-665 QLTQMCKDPIGGG
+665 QLIQMCKGPIGGG
-678 VSWGDTPDQDVLNM
+678 TSWGDTPDQDVLNM

-713 IRGPCPPPSFPGC
+713 IGGPCPPPSFTGC

-760 TLVEHEHSD
+760 TLIEHVHSD
-769 GETDM
+769 GEADM

-805 RTVEQPTRDL
+805 RSMEQPTRDL
-815 QDTAVALRN
+815 LESAVALRN
-824 QTLPVLDILK
+824 KTQPALDVLK
-834 LLRRSIQ
+834 LLRQSI
-841 NQRSVLT
+841 RDRRAVLT

-855 LSLVDHVA
+855 LSLVDHIA

-873 CLLLQIY
+873 CLLLQVY
-880 RLMILSEE
+880 RLMVLSEE

-909 PSVPEELFFATDVR
+909 PSVPEELFFSTDVR
-923 QEGLVMDTV
+923 KEGLVTDTV
-932 TSAQALDSVPLVDQQ
+932 TSPRALDSVPLVDQQ

-971 VKNGGFM
+971 TKNGGFI
-978 RKITPTAAETLAPK
+978 RKITPTAAESLAPK
-992 TSITQRKLQ
+992 PSATQRKLQ
-1001 VELEQAFFH
+1001 AELEQAFFH

-1047 EVMLQDKVKEE
+1047 EVMLQDRVKEV
-1058 DANHDKLLEEVCSH
+1058 DANHDKLLEEACAQ
-1072 LYDEGAQALIKGR
+1072 LYEEGAQALIRGR

-1099 LPEETSAAVLSSAED
+1099 LPEETSAAVLNSAED

-1141 ATFNKMLKVP
+1141 ATFNRMLKVP
-1151 GLPLPNEDAQELRRD
+1151 GPPQPSEDAQELRRA
-1166 CSPGCLHRAPFP
+1166 CPPGCQHRAPLP
-1178 SQIINEIKDVLC
+1178 SQVINEIKDVLC

-1201 IDPGWLEC
+1201 IDYDWLES
-1209 LLGRLSQTLRCR
+1209 LLGRLRQTLRCR

-1244 SGHVPL
+1244 SGGVPL
-1250 SHGIKPPE
+1250 RRSPASPGR
-1258 KSSERLRVKN
+1258 SAERRRAPGGLVAR
-1268 NPTCDLL
+1268 
-1275 KLLLSVWKEDFGT
+1275 LLSLWKEDFGA
-1288 PVPVQLMFSR
+1288 PVPVRLLLSGRNVAYAARAQR
-1298 KNIGYLAE
+1298 P
-1306 AKQQEWDLFHFILRG
+1306 QWDLFLFMLRG
-1321 LVECDLMK
+1321 LVEHDLMGIN
-1329 TSEIESCLRSL
+1329 EIVNCLHNL
-1340 EELPWPSD
+1340 KELPWPSD
-1348 FLKALE
+1348 FLKELE
-1354 SISGLFLSEHL
+1354 GLSGAFVSEHGAAAAPPAARS
-1365 VEEPRSNPCDLTRQ
+1365 EPPRPVPGALAAQ
-1379 SLATDSG
+1379 S
-1386 QTRDQVKWTSSSV
+1386 
-1399 KQRDCFLVTGSS
+1399 
-1411 LNLM
+1411 

>member
-1 MRGKDARGRRR
+1 ALK
-12 RPVPRVLTWG
+12 VLK
-22 GGPAP
+22 
-27 ARARSA
+27 
-33 PSLPVGIP
+33 
-41 RRRPAQPGPAVG
+41 
-53 CAPARRRRPRR
+53 C
-64 PGMAAV
+64 
-70 LELLLSEEV
+70 LLLQHPS
-79 AVGAVLRWLRRAPGQ
+79 VGKVSGSIFMLMLCALSLQ
-94 RPAEDS
+94 EN
-100 HIYDKLVSLSLLQK
+100 HIHDKLVSLSLLQK

-135 PSTPAKTPNSKAHK
+135 PSTPAKTPNSKAHG
-149 SQRTGP
+149 SQRTGS

-161 ATSSRVQLFSQRTS
+161 RRSS
-175 VTSCAT
+175 
-181 DTSFSPAA
+181 
-189 ASSGSSS
+189 
-196 FSESNLSSPCSDF
+196 
-209 PSVVSSSSPSF
+209 
-220 GYSPVLTHSEK
+220 
-231 RSAQKANLG
+231 QKASLG
-240 SFLTAAPEA
+240 SFLTATPEA

-259 SSSLS
+259 GSAVS
-264 ASGRQVARDLGRSV
+264 ASGRQVPRDLGRSL

-283 GKSESASWSGGRR
+283 GKNDSPSWSGGRR
-296 KRSEVPLVTARS
+296 KRSEVPLVSARS
-308 LPSQLNLNNL
+308 PPSQLNLNNL
-318 EEFPPMGTASGWT
+318 EEFPPMGAASGWT

-344 VSAERPLSKPKMCFT
+344 VSAERPLSKPKTCFT
-359 STPVSQSPAARFSA
+359 STPVSQSPTARFSS
-373 GSSPEAF
+373 GSSLEAF
-380 NIVQEGNQT
+380 STVQEGNLT
-389 SVLSSS
+389 SAISSS

-405 ERCKLLYQ
+405 ERYGLSMVVLGLLIVNIHLYYL
-413 ASSAGISPDPGT
+413 IS
-425 PTKPAYTRSAS
+425 S
-436 LPAESHLVT
+436 LP
-445 CADPAKVSCKK
+445 
-456 QLECLAQLYSSCIAE
+456 E

-483 VLQLLTSKGTSAS
+483 VLQLLTSKEMITLMVLCLYVCGFYGCC
-496 EEEESDLE
+496 L
-504 VNEGSKDAS
+504 
-513 GRQHFRSVHN
+513 GR
-523 CVYFAVQVLD
+523 
-533 YQYEII
+533 II

-554 RIACFSPTLHERL
+554 RIASFSPTLHERL
-567 KQAYENST
+567 KQAYESST

-628 EKPGWDFERVLG
+628 EKTGWDFERVLG
-640 SKIRAMMAHLSATCN
+640 NKIRAMMAHLSATCN

-665 QLTQMCKDPIGGG
+665 QLIQMCKGPVGGG
-678 VSWGDTPDQDVLNM
+678 ASWGDTPDQDVLNM

-769 GETDM
+769 GEADM

-815 QDTAVALRN
+815 QDSAVALRN
-824 QTLPVLDILK
+824 QTLPVLDVLK
-834 LLRRSIQ
+834 LLRLSIRDHRSI
-841 NQRSVLT
+841 LT
-848 IPWIVEF
+848 VPWIVEF
-855 LSLVDHVA
+855 LSLADHIA

-873 CLLLQIY
+873 CLLL
-880 RLMILSEE
+880 LMVLSED

-923 QEGLVMDTV
+923 QEGVMVDTV

-971 VKNGGFM
+971 AKNGGFI
-978 RKITPTAAETLAPK
+978 RKITPTAAESLAPK
-992 TSITQRKLQ
+992 ASVTQRKLQ

-1058 DANHDKLLEEVCSH
+1058 DANHDKLLEEVCAH
-1072 LYDEGAQALIKGR
+1072 LYEEGAQALIKGR

-1099 LPEETSAAVLSSAED
+1099 LPEETSAAVLNSAED

-1141 ATFNKMLKVP
+1141 ATFNRMLKVP
-1151 GLPLPNEDAQELRRD
+1151 GLPLPSEEALELRRD
-1166 CSPGCLHRAPFP
+1166 CPPGCQHRAPFP

-1201 IDPGWLEC
+1201 IDHDWLES

-1237 ELASLLV
+1237 ELASLLGESV
-1244 SGHVPL
+1244 MISCL
-1250 SHGIKPPE
+1250 
-1258 KSSERLRVKN
+1258 RLKRGN
-1268 NPTCDLL
+1268 NPTYGLL

-1298 KNIGYLAE
+1298 KNIGYLSE
-1306 AKQQEWDLFHFILRG
+1306 VKQREWDLFLFMLHG
-1321 LVECDLMK
+1321 LVEHDLMR
-1329 TSEIESCLRSL
+1329 TSEIESCFRSL
-1340 EELPWPSD
+1340 RELPWPS
-1348 FLKALE
+1348 
-1354 SISGLFLSEHL
+1354 
-1365 VEEPRSNPCDLTRQ
+1365 VSN
-1379 SLATDSG
+1379 
-1386 QTRDQVKWTSSSV
+1386 
-1399 KQRDCFLVTGSS
+1399 
-1411 LNLM
+1411 

>member
-1 MRGKDARGRRR
+1 
-12 RPVPRVLTWG
+12 
-22 GGPAP
+22 
-27 ARARSA
+27 
-33 PSLPVGIP
+33 
-41 RRRPAQPGPAVG
+41 
-53 CAPARRRRPRR
+53 
-64 PGMAAV
+64 
-70 LELLLSEEV
+70 EN
-79 AVGAVLRWLRRAPGQ
+79 
-94 RPAEDS
+94 
-100 HIYDKLVSLSLLQK
+100 HIHDKLVPLSLLQK

-135 PSTPAKTPNSKAHK
+135 PSTPAKTPRSKGHG
-149 SQRTGP
+149 SQRTGS

-175 VTSCAT
+175 
-181 DTSFSPAA
+181 
-189 ASSGSSS
+189 AS
-196 FSESNLSSPCSDF
+196 
-209 PSVVSSSSPSF
+209 
-220 GYSPVLTHSEK
+220 
-231 RSAQKANLG
+231 LG
-240 SFLTAAPEA
+240 SFLSSTPEA

-259 SSSLS
+259 SSST
-264 ASGRQVARDLGRSV
+264 AGAPGRQVARDLGHAL

-283 GKSESASWSGGRR
+283 GRNEAVSWSGGRR
-296 KRSEVPLVTARS
+296 KRSEVPLVSAS
-308 LPSQLNLNNL
+308 SPPSQLNLNNL
-318 EEFPPMGTASGWT
+318 EEFPPMGAASGWT

-359 STPVSQSPAARFSA
+359 STPVSQSPAARFSSV
-373 GSSPEAF
+373 SSLEAF
-380 NIVQEGNQT
+380 TTVQEGNLT
-389 SVLSSS
+389 SVISNS
-395 LQEER
+395 LREER

-405 ERCKLLYQ
+405 ERY
-413 ASSAGISPDPGT
+413 GISPDPTT
-425 PTKPAYTRSAS
+425 PTKPGYTRSAS

-445 CADPAKVSCKK
+445 CANPTKVSCKK

-471 NLVPNI
+471 NLVPSI

-483 VLQLLTSKGTSAS
+483 VLQLLTSKGTSSA
-496 EEEESDLE
+496 EDGDSDLE
-504 VNEGSKDAS
+504 VNERIKDVS
-513 GRQHFRSVHN
+513 GGQHFQSVHN

-539 SHLEKGTLKFLAENE
+539 SSLEKGTLKLLAENE
-554 RIACFSPTLHERL
+554 RIASFSPTLHERL
-567 KQAYENST
+567 RQAYESST

-628 EKPGWDFERVLG
+628 EKTDWHFDRVLG
-640 SKIRAMMAHLSATCN
+640 NKIRAMMAHLSATCN

-665 QLTQMCKDPIGGG
+665 QLIQMCKGPIGGG
-678 VSWGDTPDQDVLNM
+678 ASWGDTPDQDVLNM
-692 LGPDNLSRL
+692 LGSDNLSRL

-726 QQFFRDFILSAG
+726 QQFFKDFILSAG
-738 SYQFNQHLVDSLCLK
+738 SYQFNQHLMDSLCLK
-753 ILELDGL
+753 ILELNGL

-769 GETDM
+769 GEADM

-805 RTVEQPTRDL
+805 RAGEQPTRDL
-815 QDTAVALRN
+815 QDSAVALRN
-824 QTLPVLDILK
+824 QTLPILDVLK
-834 LLRRSIQ
+834 LLRQSIRDQRSI
-841 NQRSVLT
+841 LT
-848 IPWIVEF
+848 VPWIAEY

-880 RLMILSEE
+880 RLMVLSED

-909 PSVPEELFFATDVR
+909 PSVPEELFFTTDVR
-923 QEGLVMDTV
+923 QERSMMDTV

-971 VKNGGFM
+971 AKNGGFI
-978 RKITPTAAETLAPK
+978 RKITPTAAESLAPK
-992 TSITQRKLQ
+992 ASVTQRKVQQ

-1058 DANHDKLLEEVCSH
+1058 DANHDKLLEEVCAH
-1072 LYDEGAQALIKGR
+1072 LYEEGAQALTKGR
-1085 EFCKKKGPEAVRVL
+1085 EFCRKKGPEAVRVL

-1141 ATFNKMLKVP
+1141 ATFNRMLKVP
-1151 GLPLPNEDAQELRRD
+1151 GLTLPGEDALESRRS
-1166 CSPGCLHRAPFP
+1166 CPPGCQHCAPFP

-1201 IDPGWLEC
+1201 IDYVWLEC
-1209 LLGRLSQTLRCR
+1209 LLGRLSQTLQCR

-1244 SGHVPL
+1244 SDRVPL
-1250 SHGIKPPE
+1250 SLGIKSPE
-1258 KSSERLRVKN
+1258 KSSERLRGKN
-1268 NPTCDLL
+1268 NPTYGLL
-1275 KLLLSVWKEDFGT
+1275 RLLLSVWKEDFGT
-1288 PVPVQLMFSR
+1288 PVPVQLIFSR
-1298 KNIGYLAE
+1298 KNMGYLSE
-1306 AKQQEWDLFHFILRG
+1306 VKQREWDFFLFMLHG
-1321 LVECDLMK
+1321 LVEHELMR
-1329 TSEIESCLRSL
+1329 TNEIEGCLRSL
-1340 EELPWPSD
+1340 QEHPWPSD
-1348 FLKALE
+1348 FLKELE
-1354 SISGLFLSEHL
+1354 MLSGVFLSEHQR
-1365 VEEPRSNPCDLTRQ
+1365 EEPTTNPRELTTP
-1379 SLATDSG
+1379 SLGT
-1386 QTRDQVKWTSSSV
+1386 
-1399 KQRDCFLVTGSS
+1399 VTALS
-1411 LNLM
+1411 

>member
-1 MRGKDARGRRR
+1 
-12 RPVPRVLTWG
+12 
-22 GGPAP
+22 
-27 ARARSA
+27 
-33 PSLPVGIP
+33 
-41 RRRPAQPGPAVG
+41 
-53 CAPARRRRPRR
+53 
-64 PGMAAV
+64 
-70 LELLLSEEV
+70 EN
-79 AVGAVLRWLRRAPGQ
+79 
-94 RPAEDS
+94 
-100 HIYDKLVSLSLLQK
+100 HIHDKLVSLSLLQK

-135 PSTPAKTPNSKAHK
+135 PPTPAKTPNSKAHG
-149 SQRTGP
+149 SQRTGS

-175 VTSCAT
+175 K
-181 DTSFSPAA
+181 
-189 ASSGSSS
+189 AS
-196 FSESNLSSPCSDF
+196 
-209 PSVVSSSSPSF
+209 
-220 GYSPVLTHSEK
+220 
-231 RSAQKANLG
+231 LG
-240 SFLTAAPEA
+240 SFLTATPEA
-249 LPARRGRRKG
+249 LPMRRGRRKG
-259 SSSLS
+259 SSSVG
-264 ASGRQVARDLGRSV
+264 ASGRQVARDLGRSL

-283 GKSESASWSGGRR
+283 GKSDSGSWSGGRR
-296 KRSEVPLVTARS
+296 KRSEVPLVSARS
-308 LPSQLNLNNL
+308 PPSQLNLNNL
-318 EEFPPMGTASGWT
+318 EEFPPMGAASGWT

-344 VSAERPLSKPKMCFT
+344 VSAERPLSKPKTCFT
-359 STPVSQSPAARFSA
+359 STPVSQSPAARLSA
-373 GSSPEAF
+373 GSSLEAF
-380 NIVQEGNQT
+380 TAVQEGN
-389 SVLSSS
+389 LSSVISNS

-405 ERCKLLYQ
+405 ERYNLCKLLHQ
-413 ASSAGISPDPGT
+413 ASSPAGISFDPGT
-425 PTKPAYTRSAS
+425 PTKPSYTRSAS

-445 CADPAKVSCKK
+445 CANPAKVSCKK

-483 VLQLLTSKGTSAS
+483 VLQLLTSKGTSTAEDGNSDPEVS
-496 EEEESDLE
+496 ERNRD
-504 VNEGSKDAS
+504 VS
-513 GRQHFRSVHN
+513 GRQHFESVHN
-523 CVYFAVQVLD
+523 CVYFAVRVLD
-533 YQYEII
+533 YQFEII
-539 SHLEKGTLKFLAENE
+539 SHLEKGMLKLLAENE
-554 RIACFSPTLHERL
+554 RIASFSPTLHKRL
-567 KQAYENST
+567 RQAYESST
-575 AKVSLLLPCS
+575 AKVSLLPPCS

-628 EKPGWDFERVLG
+628 EKTGWDFERVLG
-640 SKIRAMMAHLSATCN
+640 NKIRAMMAHLSATCN
-655 HSHFARLFQK
+655 HSRFARLFQK
-665 QLTQMCKDPIGGG
+665 QLIQMCKGPVGGG
-678 VSWGDTPDQDVLNM
+678 ASWGDTPDQDVLNM
-692 LGPDNLSRL
+692 LGSDNLSRL

-753 ILELDGL
+753 ILELNGL

-769 GETDM
+769 GEADM

-780 KRFTVVLLSLRLL
+780 KRFTVALLSLRLL

-805 RTVEQPTRDL
+805 RTAEQPTRDL
-815 QDTAVALRN
+815 QDSALALRN

-834 LLRRSIQ
+834 LLRQSIQDQRSI
-841 NQRSVLT
+841 LT
-848 IPWIVEF
+848 IPWIVEY
-855 LSLVDHVA
+855 LSLVDHIA

-873 CLLLQIY
+873 GLLLQVY
-880 RLMILSEE
+880 RLMVLSEE

-909 PSVPEELFFATDVR
+909 PSVPEELFFTTDDR
-923 QEGLVMDTV
+923 QERFVMDAV
-932 TSAQALDSVPLVDQQ
+932 TSAQALDFVPLVDQQ

-971 VKNGGFM
+971 GKNGGFI
-978 RKITPTAAETLAPK
+978 RKITPTAAESLAPK
-992 TSITQRKLQ
+992 ASVTQRKLQ

-1047 EVMLQDKVKEE
+1047 EAMLQDKVKEE
-1058 DANHDKLLEEVCSH
+1058 DVNHDQLLEEVCTH
-1072 LYDEGAQALIKGR
+1072 LYEEGAQALIKGR

-1099 LPEETSAAVLSSAED
+1099 LPEETSAAVLSSAEN

-1122 KACGWLSANIAALI
+1122 RACGWLSANISALI

-1141 ATFNKMLKVP
+1141 ATFNRMLKVP
-1151 GLPLPNEDAQELRRD
+1151 GFPLPGEDALELRRD
-1166 CSPGCLHRAPFP
+1166 CPPGCQHCAPFP

-1201 IDPGWLEC
+1201 VDYVWLEC

-1221 KFMCPTSE
+1221 KFLCPTSE

-1244 SGHVPL
+1244 SDRVPL
-1250 SHGIKPPE
+1250 SLGIKSPE
-1258 KSSERLRVKN
+1258 KSPERLRVKN
-1268 NPTCDLL
+1268 NPTCGLL
-1275 KLLLSVWKEDFGT
+1275 KLLFSIWKEDFGT
-1288 PVPVQLMFSR
+1288 SVPVQLIFSK

-1306 AKQQEWDLFHFILRG
+1306 VKQREWDLFLFLLHG
-1321 LVECDLMK
+1321 LIEHELMR
-1329 TSEIESCLRSL
+1329 TSEIQSCLHSL

-1348 FLKALE
+1348 FVKDLKR
-1354 SISGLFLSEHL
+1354 LSRVFVSQHQR
-1365 VEEPRSNPCDLTRQ
+1365 EEPRTNPCELTRQ
-1379 SLATDSG
+1379 SLGT
-1386 QTRDQVKWTSSSV
+1386 
-1399 KQRDCFLVTGSS
+1399 VTTQS
-1411 LNLM
+1411 

>member
-1 MRGKDARGRRR
+1 ENHVHDN
-12 RPVPRVLTWG
+12 
-22 GGPAP
+22 
-27 ARARSA
+27 
-33 PSLPVGIP
+33 
-41 RRRPAQPGPAVG
+41 
-53 CAPARRRRPRR
+53 
-64 PGMAAV
+64 
-70 LELLLSEEV
+70 
-79 AVGAVLRWLRRAPGQ
+79 
-94 RPAEDS
+94 
-100 HIYDKLVSLSLLQK
+100 LVSLNLLQK

-135 PSTPAKTPNSKAHK
+135 PSTPAKTPNSKAHG
-149 SQRTGP
+149 SQRTGS

-175 VTSCAT
+175 
-181 DTSFSPAA
+181 
-189 ASSGSSS
+189 AS
-196 FSESNLSSPCSDF
+196 
-209 PSVVSSSSPSF
+209 
-220 GYSPVLTHSEK
+220 
-231 RSAQKANLG
+231 LG
-240 SFLTAAPEA
+240 SFLTATPEA

-259 SSSLS
+259 NSSVS
-264 ASGRQVARDLGRSV
+264 ASGRQVARDLGRSL

-283 GKSESASWSGGRR
+283 GKNDGVSWNGGRR
-296 KRSEVPLVTARS
+296 KRSEVPLVSARS
-308 LPSQLNLNNL
+308 PPSQLNLNNL
-318 EEFPPMGTASGWT
+318 EEFPPMGAASSWT

-359 STPVSQSPAARFSA
+359 STPVSQCPAARFSS
-373 GSSPEAF
+373 GSSLEAF
-380 NIVQEGNQT
+380 ATVQEGNLT
-389 SVLSSS
+389 SVISNS

-405 ERCKLLYQ
+405 ERYR
-413 ASSAGISPDPGT
+413 ISLDPGT
-425 PTKPAYTRSAS
+425 PTKPSYTRSAS

-445 CADPAKVSCKK
+445 CANPTKVSCKK

-483 VLQLLTSKGTSAS
+483 VLQLLTSKGTSTA
-496 EEEESDLE
+496 EDGDNDLE
-504 VNEGSKDAS
+504 VNEGNAS

-539 SHLEKGTLKFLAENE
+539 SRLEKGTLKLLAENE
-554 RIACFSPTLHERL
+554 RIASFSPTLHERL
-567 KQAYENST
+567 RQAYESST

-628 EKPGWDFERVLG
+628 EKSGWDFERVLG
-640 SKIRAMMAHLSATCN
+640 NKIRAMMAHLSATCN

-665 QLTQMCKDPIGGG
+665 QLIQMCKGPIGGG
-678 VSWGDTPDQDVLNM
+678 ASWGDTPDQDVLNM
-692 LGPDNLSRL
+692 LGSDNLSRL

-738 SYQFNQHLVDSLCLK
+738 SYQFNQHLMDSLCLK

-769 GETDM
+769 GEADM

-815 QDTAVALRN
+815 QDSAVALRN
-824 QTLPVLDILK
+824 QTLPVLDVLK
-834 LLRRSIQ
+834 LLRQSIRDQRSI
-841 NQRSVLT
+841 LT
-848 IPWIVEF
+848 IPWIVEY
-855 LSLVDHVA
+855 LSLVDYIA

-873 CLLLQIY
+873 CLLLQVY
-880 RLMILSEE
+880 RLMVLSED

-909 PSVPEELFFATDVR
+909 PSVPEELFFTADVR
-923 QEGLVMDTV
+923 QEGLMMDTV
-932 TSAQALDSVPLVDQQ
+932 TSAQALGNDDCFCMFSC
-947 LLYTCCPY
+947 T
-955 LGELRKLLA
+955 GELRKLLA

-971 VKNGGFM
+971 AKNGGFI
-978 RKITPTAAETLAPK
+978 RKITPTAAESLAPK
-992 TSITQRKLQ
+992 ASVTQRKLQ

-1058 DANHDKLLEEVCSH
+1058 DANHDKLLEEVCAH
-1072 LYDEGAQALIKGR
+1072 LYAEGAQALIKGR

-1141 ATFNKMLKVP
+1141 ATFNRMLKVP
-1151 GLPLPNEDAQELRRD
+1151 GLPLPTEDALELRKD
-1166 CSPGCLHRAPFP
+1166 CPPGCQHCAPFP

-1201 IDPGWLEC
+1201 IEYVWLEC

-1244 SGHVPL
+1244 SDRVPL
-1250 SHGIKPPE
+1250 SLGIESSE
-1258 KSSERLRVKN
+1258 KSSQRLRVKN
-1268 NPTCDLL
+1268 NPTYGLL

-1288 PVPVQLMFSR
+1288 PVPVQLMFSK

-1306 AKQQEWDLFHFILRG
+1306 VKQREWDLFLFMLHG
-1321 LVECDLMK
+1321 LVEQELMR
-1329 TSEIESCLRSL
+1329 TSEIESCLHSL

-1348 FLKALE
+1348 FLKELE
-1354 SISGLFLSEHL
+1354 MLSRVFISEHHI
-1365 VEEPRSNPCDLTRQ
+1365 EEPRTNPCELTRQ
-1379 SLATDSG
+1379 SLGT
-1386 QTRDQVKWTSSSV
+1386 
-1399 KQRDCFLVTGSS
+1399 VTAQS
-1411 LNLM
+1411 

>member
-1 MRGKDARGRRR
+1 
-12 RPVPRVLTWG
+12 
-22 GGPAP
+22 
-27 ARARSA
+27 
-33 PSLPVGIP
+33 
-41 RRRPAQPGPAVG
+41 
-53 CAPARRRRPRR
+53 
-64 PGMAAV
+64 MAAV

-79 AVGAVLRWLRRAPGQ
+79 AVGAVVRWLRRAPGQ
-94 RPAEDS
+94 RPAEEN
-100 HIYDKLVSLSLLQK
+100 HIHDKLVSFSLLQK

-135 PSTPAKTPNSKAHK
+135 PSTPAKTPNSKAHR

-175 VTSCAT
+175 VTSCTT

-189 ASSGSSS
+189 VSSGSSS
-196 FSESNLSSPCSDF
+196 CSGSNLSSPCSDF

-240 SFLTAAPEA
+240 SFLAAAPEA

-259 SSSLS
+259 SSSIS
-264 ASGRQVARDLGRSV
+264 ASGRQVARDLGRSL

-283 GKSESASWSGGRR
+283 GKNESASWSGGRR
-296 KRSEVPLVTARS
+296 KRSEVPLAARTP
-308 LPSQLNLNNL
+308 PSQLNLNNL

-373 GSSPEAF
+373 GSSSEAF
-380 NIVQEGNQT
+380 TTVQEGSPT
-389 SVLSSS
+389 SVISSS

-405 ERCKLLYQ
+405 ERCKLLHQ
-413 ASSAGISPDPGT
+413 TSSPAGISPDPGT
-425 PTKPAYTRSAS
+425 PTKPTYTRSAS

-477 FLELFF
+477 FLEVFF
-483 VLQLLTSKGTSAS
+483 VLQLLTSKGTSVS

-504 VNEGSKDAS
+504 VSEGSKDAS

-554 RIACFSPTLHERL
+554 RIAAFSPTLHERL
-567 KQAYENST
+567 KQAYESST

-834 LLRRSIQ
+834 LLRRSIR

-855 LSLVDHVA
+855 LSLVDHIA

-873 CLLLQIY
+873 CLLLQVY
-880 RLMILSEE
+880 RLMVLSED

-923 QEGLVMDTV
+923 QEGLVVDIV

-971 VKNGGFM
+971 VKNGGFI
-978 RKITPTAAETLAPK
+978 RKITPTAAESLAPK

-1058 DANHDKLLEEVCSH
+1058 DANHDKLLEEVCAH

-1141 ATFNKMLKVP
+1141 ATFNRMLKVP
-1151 GLPLPNEDAQELRRD
+1151 GLPLPNEDPVELRRG

-1190 VAVGPRDEGEV
+1190 IAVGPRDEGEV
-1201 IDPGWLEC
+1201 IDVGWLEC

-1244 SGHVPL
+1244 SGRVPL
-1250 SHGIKPPE
+1250 SLGIKPPE
-1258 KSSERLRVKN
+1258 ESSERLRVKN
-1268 NPTCDLL
+1268 NPTYDLL

-1306 AKQQEWDLFHFILRG
+1306 VKQQEWDLFHFILHG
-1321 LVECDLMK
+1321 LVEYDLMR

-1340 EELPWPSD
+1340 EEFPWPSD
-1348 FLKALE
+1348 FLKALG
-1354 SISGLFLSEHL
+1354 SISSLFLSEHL
-1365 VEEPRSNPCDLTRQ
+1365 MEEPRSNRCDLTRQ
-1379 SLATDSG
+1379 SLGT
-1386 QTRDQVKWTSSSV
+1386 
-1399 KQRDCFLVTGSS
+1399 VTAQS
-1411 LNLM
+1411 